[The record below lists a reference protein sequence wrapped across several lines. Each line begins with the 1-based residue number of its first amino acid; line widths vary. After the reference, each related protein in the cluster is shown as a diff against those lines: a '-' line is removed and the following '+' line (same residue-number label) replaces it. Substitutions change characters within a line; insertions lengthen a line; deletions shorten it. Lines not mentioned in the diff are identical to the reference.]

1 MNMNKIALTL
11 LTGILTALSLVSCMD
26 DELIKTGN
34 VVEGK
39 PVTVTMQVAFTQPS
53 DIVITRADNTLSDLS
68 NLIIIVYDADNT
80 TFEAMYSSNLSTEQD
95 KYHKL
100 TFNKSETI
108 EGGVLYSVSFVS
120 TSGNKKLIAIANT
133 GADDQAGRIWDLT
146 SLQNNSISFGQLKEA
161 VIKLQERLYTTI
173 DNVRPIQITSSSQM
187 LMTGWNDNI
196 TFGESGNVT
205 SGLDN
210 NKVAV
215 KLDRAMARIKFNI
228 VAKPE
233 NAKGTFTPSSYR
245 IYNIP
250 VNSYLTKTGQ
260 DKTTPTVSGG
270 TNFIHT
276 SSANIGAVSGGNYSF
291 SFYMPE
297 NIYEEIKKTNNN
309 QEEKL
314 IYVDRDKWTSSGGN
328 AGTSPG
334 SKTWTYAPQTSTFV
348 VISGT
353 YSGSTTDKDGQTTN
367 YVGNVEYTVHLGDF
381 SDTGSMGNFSIE
393 RNCSYTYNMKVLGV
407 DNIIVEAEKEGENQ
421 PGAEGE
427 IYTNTSAYNY
437 LLDAHYEQVYLEYNL
452 SAIAQNVSTS
462 LKDQTNPTDE
472 DINYAIANNLILVV
486 QSPMMTNRRVE
497 LKPYLL
503 AVENQSNKQE
513 VKTNKLQNVDYK
525 WIEFWPQV
533 EADKIAKYPG
543 VSSWSR
549 ADVKTLKNGDVYGE
563 YTSDKSCTE
572 NSKKLKD
579 VYDIIV
585 AMGNVVKNIYYKQDN
600 NNITVNA
607 YNNDGIIVTKNGDDY
622 VARFTAFVNEYY
634 YYENPST
641 GSIIGTWSEFTNK
654 DTRDMIIAMSTDVSL
669 DGNSTYSK
677 VHSYISQLS
686 IQTFYNSSQAREF
699 NAFGIETY
707 NETPLAFKFN
717 KPQISG
723 SLSDSDGRSNQLRL
737 MKATATTNNI
747 LIYDNEEEWS
757 EYLAESIN
765 NGWIKSIPTDRTQ
778 RKLDQAL
785 YKHQA
790 AYDAC
795 MSRNRDLNGD
805 GKIQDNEIRWYL
817 ASLNEYIRIG
827 IGSSAISSEARLYM
841 GDKAAMEDSKY
852 PNSYVQDGA
861 LYYTSSSDGKRVFW
875 AVEKGP
881 YGPEGR
887 YYSANSVPLRCVRAL
902 PAKSEAEGTDISS
915 ISGIVA
921 VSTYEKHDATSTTPI
936 VLEFKDRLASSLYRT
951 RIDGE
956 SMIVHNE
963 DSPANLFYEGIYVS
977 QGYLPMSYRL
987 GDIIGYEGTVSN
999 ITYSGTILNPCS
1011 EYEENGIKG
1020 WRVPNLVEFSALH
1033 AAGLITLNASC
1044 CTQFSNQNV
1053 RYGFAYATSTKN
1065 IYCPGDNKG
1074 DINGNYT
1081 IRCVRD
1087 VPEGYFNT
1095 GN

>member
-108 EGGVLYSVSFVS
+108 EGGVLYSVSFAA

-133 GADDQAGRIWDLT
+133 GADDQAGRIWDLK
-146 SLQNNSISFGQLKEA
+146 SLHDNSISFGQLKEA

-205 SGLDN
+205 SGLGDK
-210 NKVAV
+210 KVAV

-228 VAKPE
+228 VAKPDG
-233 NAKGTFTPSSYR
+233 AKGTFTPSSYR

-250 VNSYLTKTGQ
+250 VNSYLTNTDK
-260 DKTTPTVSGG
+260 KTTMITKDV

-297 NIYEEIKKTNNN
+297 NIYGEIKKTNNN
-309 QEEKL
+309 QEENL
-314 IYVDRDKWTSSGGN
+314 NYVDRDKWDSSGGN
-328 AGTSPG
+328 AGASPG

-393 RNCSYTYNMKVLGV
+393 RNCSYTYNMQVLGV
-407 DNIIVEAEKEGENQ
+407 DNIIVEAEKDDENQ

-462 LKDQTNPTDE
+462 LKDKTDPTEE
-472 DINYAIANNLILVV
+472 DINNAIANNLILVV

-497 LKPYLL
+497 LKPFLL
-503 AVENQSNKQE
+503 AVQSQNNVQK
-513 VKTNKLQNVDYK
+513 VKTKKLQNVDYK
-525 WIEFWPQV
+525 WIEFWPQA

-563 YTSDKSCTE
+563 YTSDESCTE

-707 NETPLAFKFN
+707 NETPLEFNFK
-717 KPQISG
+717 KPTTITG
-723 SLSDSDGRSNQLRL
+723 NLDDSDGRSNQLRL
-737 MKATATTNNI
+737 MGATATTNDI
-747 LIYDNEEEWS
+747 LIYDRNEMWTD
-757 EYLAESIN
+757 YITESNN
-765 NGWIKSIPTDRTQ
+765 NGWIQSIPTDRTK
-778 RKLDQAL
+778 RKLDKEL
-785 YKHQA
+785 YEHKA

-805 GKIQDNEIRWYL
+805 GMIQDNEIRWYL

-827 IGSSAISSEARLYM
+827 IGSSAISSEAQLYM
-841 GDKAAMEDSKY
+841 GDKAAMERSEY
-852 PNSYVQDGA
+852 PNSYLQDGA

-875 AVEKGP
+875 AVEKGS

-887 YYSANSVPLRCVRAL
+887 YYSGNPVPLRCVRAL
-902 PAKSEAEGTDISS
+902 PAKSDNEGTDISS

-936 VLEFKDRLASSLYRT
+936 VLEFKDRLANSLYRT
-951 RIDGE
+951 RIDGG

-977 QGYLPMSYRL
+977 KDYLPMSYRL
-987 GDIIGYEGTVSN
+987 GDIIGYEGT
-999 ITYSGTILNPCS
+999 ILNPCS
-1011 EYEENGIKG
+1011 NYEENGITG
-1020 WRVPNLVEFSALH
+1020 WRVPNLVEFSALN
-1033 AAGLITLNASC
+1033 AAGLINSNASC
-1044 CTQFSNQNV
+1044 CTQFSNQSV

-1065 IYCPGDNKG
+1065 IYCPGNEG
-1074 DINGNYT
+1074 DINSSYR

-1087 VPEGYFNT
+1087 VPEGYTFPTN
-1095 GN
+1095 

>member
-1 MNMNKIALTL
+1 MKIDKIALTL
-11 LTGILTALSLVSCMD
+11 LTGILTVLSLVGCMD

-53 DIVITRADNTLSDLS
+53 DIVVTRADNTLSDLS

-108 EGGVLYSVSFVS
+108 EGGVLYSVSFAA

-133 GADDQAGRIWDLT
+133 GADDQTGRLWNLGNLHDA
-146 SLQNNSISFGQLKEA
+146 SISFDNLKEA
-161 VIKLQERLYTTI
+161 VINLQDRLYTTT

-187 LMTGWNDNI
+187 LMTGWNDDI

-228 VAKPE
+228 VAKPK

-260 DKTTPTVSGG
+260 DKTTPTVSDG
-270 TNFIHT
+270 TNFIH
-276 SSANIGAVSGGNYSF
+276 SSSTNVGAVSGGNYSF

-297 NIYEEIKKTNNN
+297 NICEQKSITDY
-309 QEEKL
+309 Q
-314 IYVDRDKWTSSGGN
+314 DRDKWNSSGN
-328 AGTSPG
+328 TTGTSPEN
-334 SKTWTYAPQTSTFV
+334 KTWINAPQTSTFV

-353 YSGSTTDKDGQTTN
+353 YSGSTDKDGQTTN

-381 SDTGSMGNFSIE
+381 STTDSMGNFSIE
-393 RNCSYTYNMKVLGV
+393 RNCSYTYNMQVLGV
-407 DNIIVEAEKEGENQ
+407 DNIIVEAKREKEEKQ

-462 LKDQTNPTDE
+462 LKDNANPTE
-472 DINYAIANNLILVV
+472 EKINQAIADNLILVI

-497 LKPYLL
+497 LKPYK
-503 AVENQSNKQE
+503 NS
-513 VKTNKLQNVDYK
+513 TNAETTKEKALENVDYK
-525 WIEFWPQV
+525 WIEFWPQAGV
-533 EADKIAKYPG
+533 DEIAKYPG
-543 VSSWSR
+543 VSTWSR
-549 ADVKTLKNGDVYGE
+549 ANVNFLRLKNPKVYGE

-572 NSKKLKD
+572 DSKKLLD
-579 VYDIIV
+579 VYDVIV
-585 AMGNVVKNIYYKQDN
+585 AMGNVVKEIYN
-600 NNITVNA
+600 NTIAENSE
-607 YNNDGIIVTKNGDDY
+607 NNDGIIVTKNGEDY

-641 GSIIGTWSEFTNK
+641 GNIIGTWSEFTNK
-654 DTRDMIIAMSTDVSL
+654 DTRDMIIAMSTDVSQ

-686 IQTFYNSSQAREF
+686 IQTFYNSSLAKEF
-699 NAFGIETY
+699 DGFGIETY
-707 NETPLAFKFN
+707 NETPLEFKFN
-717 KPQISG
+717 KPTTITG
-723 SLSDSDGRSNQLRL
+723 NLDDSDGRSNQLRL
-737 MKATATTNNI
+737 MGASTINNSV
-747 LIYDNEEEWS
+747 LTYNES
-757 EYLAESIN
+757 EAWDKYINPESN
-765 NGWIKSIPTDRTQ
+765 NGWTKSIPTDRTQ
-778 RKLDQAL
+778 RKLDKEL
-785 YKHQA
+785 YVHKA

-817 ASLNEYIRIG
+817 ASLNEYIRVAIG
-827 IGSSAISSEARLYM
+827 ATAISNEAQLYM
-841 GDKAAMEDSKY
+841 GDKSMMTHTDYPDKY
-852 PNSYVQDGA
+852 VGEGA
-861 LYYTSSSDGKRVFW
+861 LYYTSSNNDKRVFW
-875 AVEKGP
+875 AVEKGS
-881 YGPEGR
+881 YGPEDN
-887 YYSANSVPLRCVRAL
+887 YYKATSIPLRCIRAL
-902 PAKSEAEGTDISS
+902 PSNSTDTDISS
-915 ISGIVA
+915 ISGVVA
-921 VSTYEKHDATSTTPI
+921 VSTFKEHPATDNYPL
-936 VLEFKDRLASSLYRT
+936 VLEFKDRLTSSLYRN
-951 RIDGE
+951 RIDGG
-956 SMIVHNE
+956 MITHNE
-963 DSPANLFYEGIYVS
+963 DDPTNSFYDGIFVAEKN
-977 QGYLPMSYRL
+977 LPMTYGLSQ
-987 GDIIGYEGTVSN
+987 IIGYEGTVSN
-999 ITYSGTILNPCS
+999 ITYTGTIINPCS
-1011 EYEENGIKG
+1011 SYEEKGLTG
-1020 WRVPNLVEFSALH
+1020 WRVPNLVELSA
-1033 AAGLITLNASC
+1033 LNASSINLSQNTC
-1044 CTQFSNQNV
+1044 CTQFSNQAV
-1053 RYGFAYATSTKN
+1053 RYGFTYTN
-1065 IYCPGDNKG
+1065 RMMCPGNYKN
-1074 DINGNYT
+1074 DISNSYN

-1087 VPEGYFNT
+1087 VPEGFFDSNP
-1095 GN
+1095 

>member
-53 DIVITRADNTLSDLS
+53 DIVVTRADDNTLSDLS
-68 NLIIIVYDADNT
+68 NLIIIVYKQEST
-80 TFEAMYSSNLSTEQD
+80 GKTSLECMYSSNLTNESP
-95 KYHKL
+95 KYKKL

-108 EGGVLYSVSFVS
+108 EGGVLYSVSFAA

-146 SLQNNSISFGQLKEA
+146 SLYNNSTSFDNLKEA
-161 VIKLQERLYTTI
+161 VIKLQDRLYTTT

-187 LMTGWNDNI
+187 LMTGLNENI
-196 TFGESGNVT
+196 SFDTSGNVVD
-205 SGLDN
+205 LDK

-228 VAKPE
+228 VAKPDG
-233 NAKGTFTPSSYR
+233 AKGTFTPSSYR

-250 VNSYLTKTGQ
+250 VNSYLTNTEKKQ
-260 DKTTPTVSGG
+260 TTMITEEE

-297 NIYEEIKKTNNN
+297 NIYALKNITNY
-309 QEEKL
+309 Q
-314 IYVDRDKWTSSGGN
+314 DRDKWDPFEDQT
-328 AGTSPG
+328 GTSPEN
-334 SKTWTYAPQTSTFV
+334 KTWTYAPPTSTFV

-353 YSGSTTDKDGQTTN
+353 YSGSTTDENTGQTTN

-381 SDTGSMGNFSIE
+381 SDTESMGNFSIE
-393 RNCSYTYNMKVLGV
+393 RNCSYTYNMQVLGV
-407 DNIIVEAEKEGENQ
+407 DNIIVEVEKKDEEPQ

-452 SAIAQNVSTS
+452 STIAQNVSTS
-462 LKDQTNPTDE
+462 LKDKTDPTDE
-472 DINYAIANNLILVV
+472 EINKAIANNLILVV
-486 QSPMMTNRRVE
+486 QSPMMRNRRVE

-503 AVENQSNKQE
+503 AVENQSTPQDA
-513 VKTNKLQNVDYK
+513 KTNALQNVDYK
-525 WIEFWPQV
+525 WIEFWPQID
-533 EADKIAKYPG
+533 ADKIATYPG

-549 ADVKTLKNGDVYGE
+549 ANITTLKNPNVYGE
-563 YTSDKSCTE
+563 YPSNESCTE

-585 AMGNVVKNIYYKQDN
+585 AMGNVVKKIYQED
-600 NNITVNA
+600 NNITGD
-607 YNNDGIIVTKNGDDY
+607 NDGIIVTKNGDDY

-641 GSIIGTWSEFTNK
+641 NKIINTWSEFTNK

-747 LIYDNEEEWS
+747 LIYNIEEEWS

-861 LYYTSSSDGKRVFW
+861 LYYTSSSDDKRVFW

-921 VSTYEKHDATSTTPI
+921 VSTYEKHDVTSTTPI

-951 RIDGE
+951 RIDGG

-977 QGYLPMSYRL
+977 QSYLPMSYRL

-1087 VPEGYFNT
+1087 VPEGYTFPTN
-1095 GN
+1095 

>member
-39 PVTVTMQVAFTQPS
+39 PVTVTMQLAFTQPS
-53 DIVITRADNTLSDLS
+53 DIVVTRADDNTLSDLS
-68 NLIIIVYDADNT
+68 NLIIIVYKQEST
-80 TFEAMYSSNLSTEQD
+80 GTSFECMYSSNLTNENSNY
-95 KYHKL
+95 KKL

-108 EGGVLYSVSFVS
+108 EGGVLYSVSFAA
-120 TSGNKKLIAIANT
+120 TSGKKKLIAIANT

-146 SLQNNSISFGQLKEA
+146 SLQGNSMSFDQLKEA
-161 VIKLQERLYTTI
+161 VIKLQDRLYTTT

-187 LMTGWNDNI
+187 LMTGWNDDI

-260 DKTTPTVSGG
+260 DKTTPTVSDG

-297 NIYEEIKKTNNN
+297 NIYGEIKKTNNN
-309 QEEKL
+309 QEENL
-314 IYVDRDKWTSSGGN
+314 NYVDRDKWDSSGGN
-328 AGTSPG
+328 AGASPEN
-334 SKTWTYAPQTSTFV
+334 KKWTYAPPKSTFV
-348 VISGT
+348 VINGT
-353 YSGSTTDKDGQTTN
+353 YSGSITDENTGQTTN

-381 SDTGSMGNFSIE
+381 SDTESMGNFSIE

-407 DNIIVEAEKEGENQ
+407 DNIIVEVEKKDEEPQ

-427 IYTNTSAYNY
+427 IYTNTSAYNF

-452 SAIAQNVSTS
+452 SAIAENVKAS
-462 LKDQTNPTDE
+462 LEDQTTPTAVE
-472 DINYAIANNLILVV
+472 INQAIADNLILVI
-486 QSPMMTNRRVE
+486 QSPMMKPKRVE
-497 LKPYLL
+497 LRPYEL
-503 AVENQSNKQE
+503 AMKNS
-513 VKTNKLQNVDYK
+513 TNAETTKEKALENVDYK
-525 WIEFWPQV
+525 WIEFWPQA

-543 VSSWSR
+543 VSTWSR
-549 ADVKTLKNGDVYGE
+549 ANVNSLSLKNPNVYGE
-563 YTSDKSCTE
+563 YTSDESCTE
-572 NSKKLKD
+572 DSKKLLD
-579 VYDIIV
+579 VYDVIV
-585 AMGNVVKNIYYKQDN
+585 AMGNVVKEIYNKT
-600 NNITVNA
+600 ITENSE
-607 YNNDGIIVTKNGDDY
+607 NNDGIIVTQNNNKDY
-622 VARFTAFVNEYY
+622 LARFTAFVNEYY

-641 GSIIGTWSEFTNK
+641 SSIIGTWSEFTNK

-686 IQTFYNSSQAREF
+686 IQTFYNSSQAKEF

-707 NETPLAFKFN
+707 NETPLKFKFN
-717 KPQISG
+717 KPTITG
-723 SLSDSDGRSNQLRL
+723 NLDDSDGRSNQLRL
-737 MKATATTNNI
+737 MGASTINNSV
-747 LIYDNEEEWS
+747 LTYNES
-757 EYLAESIN
+757 EDWDTYIDPKSN
-765 NGWIKSIPTDRTQ
+765 NGWTKSIPTDRTQ
-778 RKLDQAL
+778 RKLDQEL
-785 YKHQA
+785 YAHQA

-827 IGSSAISSEARLYM
+827 IGSSAISSEAWLYM
-841 GDKAAMEDSKY
+841 GDKAAMERSNY

-875 AVEKGP
+875 AVEKGS

-902 PAKSEAEGTDISS
+902 PAKSEGTDISS

-936 VLEFKDRLASSLYRT
+936 VLEFKDRLANSLYRT
-951 RIDGE
+951 RIDGGF
-956 SMIVHNE
+956 MIVHNE

-977 QGYLPMSYRL
+977 KDYLPMSYRL
-987 GDIIGYEGTVSN
+987 GDIIGYEGT
-999 ITYSGTILNPCS
+999 ILNPCS
-1011 EYEENGIKG
+1011 NYEENGITG
-1020 WRVPNLVEFSALH
+1020 WRVPNLVEFSALN
-1033 AAGLITLNASC
+1033 AAGLINSNASC
-1044 CTQFSNQNV
+1044 CTQFSNQSV

-1065 IYCPGDNKG
+1065 IYCPGNEG
-1074 DINGNYT
+1074 DINSSYR

-1087 VPEGYFNT
+1087 VPEGYTFPTN
-1095 GN
+1095 

>member
-11 LTGILTALSLVSCMD
+11 LTGILTALSLVSCTD

-80 TFEAMYSSNLSTEQD
+80 TFEAMYSSNLSTQD
-95 KYHKL
+95 KYRKL

-108 EGGVLYSVSFVS
+108 KGGVLYSVSFEA
-120 TSGNKKLIAIANT
+120 TTGNKKLIAIANT
-133 GADDQAGRIWDLT
+133 GADDQAGRIWNLANLEVNST
-146 SLQNNSISFGQLKEA
+146 SFDNLKKA
-161 VIKLQERLYTTI
+161 VIKLQDRLYTTT

-187 LMTGWNDNI
+187 LMTGWNENI
-196 TFGESGNVT
+196 TFDNSGNVT

-215 KLDRAMARIKFNI
+215 KLNRAMARIKFNI
-228 VAKPE
+228 VAKPDGAE
-233 NAKGTFTPSSYR
+233 GTFTPSSYR

-250 VNSYLTKTGQ
+250 VNSYLTNTEKE
-260 DKTTPTVSGG
+260 TTSTIADEAK
-270 TNFIHT
+270 FIHT

-297 NIYEEIKKTNNN
+297 NINEQKKVTDY
-309 QEEKL
+309 Q
-314 IYVDRDKWTSSGGN
+314 DRDKWNSSGN
-328 AGTSPG
+328 TTGTSPEN
-334 SKTWTYAPQTSTFV
+334 KTWINAPQTSTFV

-381 SDTGSMGNFSIE
+381 SNTESMGNFSIE
-393 RNCSYTYNMKVLGV
+393 RNCSYTYNMQVLGV

-452 SAIAQNVSTS
+452 SAIADNVKAS
-462 LKDQTNPTDE
+462 LEDQTDPTDVGI
-472 DINYAIANNLILVV
+472 INQAIADNLILVI
-486 QSPMMTNRRVE
+486 QSPMMTDRRVE
-497 LKPYLL
+497 LKPYQS
-503 AVENQSNKQE
+503 AVQSQNDTQDA
-513 VKTNKLQNVDYK
+513 KTKALQNVDYK
-525 WIEFWPQV
+525 WIEFWPQE

-549 ADVKTLKNGDVYGE
+549 ADVTTLKNPNVYGE
-563 YTSDKSCTE
+563 YLSGESCTE
-572 NSKKLKD
+572 KSEKLLD
-579 VYDIIV
+579 VYDVIV
-585 AMGNVVKNIYYKQDN
+585 AMGNVVKKIYN
-600 NNITVNA
+600 NTITENSE
-607 YNNDGIIVTKNGDDY
+607 NNDGIIVTKKGEDY

-641 GSIIGTWSEFTNK
+641 GNIIGTWSDFTNK
-654 DTRDMIIAMSTDVSL
+654 DTRDMIIAMSTDVSP

-707 NETPLAFKFN
+707 NETPLVFNFK
-717 KPQISG
+717 KPTTITG
-723 SLSDSDGRSNQLRL
+723 NLDDSDGRSNQLRL
-737 MKATATTNNI
+737 MGANATTTNNI
-747 LIYDNEEEWS
+747 LIYDNEEKWS
-757 EYLAESIN
+757 EYLVESIN
-765 NGWIKSIPTDRTQ
+765 NGWTKSIPTDRTQ
-778 RKLDQAL
+778 RKLDEEL
-785 YKHQA
+785 YAHQA

-827 IGSSAISSEARLYM
+827 IGSSAISNEAQLYM
-841 GDKAAMEDSKY
+841 GDKAAMERSNY
-852 PNSYVQDGA
+852 PNSYLQDGA

-875 AVEKGP
+875 AVEKGS

-887 YYSANSVPLRCVRAL
+887 YYSGNPVPLRCVRAL

-921 VSTYEKHDATSTTPI
+921 VSTYEKHNATENTPI
-936 VLEFKDRLASSLYRT
+936 VLEFKDRLANSLYRT
-951 RIDGE
+951 RIDGG
-956 SMIVHNE
+956 SMTVHNE

-977 QGYLPMSYRL
+977 KDYLPMSYRL
-987 GDIIGYEGTVSN
+987 GDIIGYEGTESN

-1011 EYEENGIKG
+1011 EYEENGITG
-1020 WRVPNLVEFSALH
+1020 WRVPNLVEFSALN
-1033 AAGLITLNASC
+1033 AAGLINSNASC
-1044 CTQFSNQNV
+1044 CTQFSNQSV

-1065 IYCPGDNKG
+1065 IYCPDKVG
-1074 DINGNYT
+1074 DINSSYR

-1087 VPEGYFNT
+1087 VSEDYTFPTN
-1095 GN
+1095 

>member
-26 DELIKTGN
+26 DEMIKTGN

-39 PVTVTMQVAFTQPS
+39 PVTVTMQLAFTQPS
-53 DIVITRADNTLSDLS
+53 DIVVTRADDNTLSDLS
-68 NLIIIVYDADNT
+68 NLIIIVYKQEST
-80 TFEAMYSSNLSTEQD
+80 GSTSFECMYSSNLTNESP
-95 KYHKL
+95 KYKKL

-108 EGGVLYSVSFVS
+108 EGGVLYSVSFAA

-146 SLQNNSISFGQLKEA
+146 SLEENSTSFDNLKKA
-161 VIKLQERLYTTI
+161 VIKLQDRLYTTT

-233 NAKGTFTPSSYR
+233 KAKGTFTPSSYR

-309 QEEKL
+309 QEENL

-328 AGTSPG
+328 AGTSPEN
-334 SKTWTYAPQTSTFV
+334 KTWTYAPPTSTFV

-353 YSGSTTDKDGQTTN
+353 YSGSTTDAKTGQTTN

-381 SDTGSMGNFSIE
+381 SDTESMGNFSIE
-393 RNCSYTYNMKVLGV
+393 RNCSYTYNMQVLGV
-407 DNIIVEAEKEGENQ
+407 DNIIVEVEKKEEPQ

-462 LKDQTNPTDE
+462 LKDKTDPTEE
-472 DINYAIANNLILVV
+472 DINNAIANNLILVV

-497 LKPYLL
+497 LKPFLL
-503 AVENQSNKQE
+503 AVQSQNIVQE
-513 VKTNKLQNVDYK
+513 VKTKKLQNVDYK
-525 WIEFWPQV
+525 WIEFWPQA

-563 YTSDKSCTE
+563 YTSDESCTE

-585 AMGNVVKNIYYKQDN
+585 AMGNVVRKIYQKDN
-600 NNITVNA
+600 DITGD
-607 YNNDGIIVTKNGDDY
+607 NDGIIVTKNGDDY

-641 GSIIGTWSEFTNK
+641 NQIINTWSEFTNK

-737 MKATATTNNI
+737 MGANEINNNV
-747 LIYDNEEEWS
+747 LTYDKS
-757 EYLAESIN
+757 EDWGNYINPESN
-765 NGWIKSIPTDRTQ
+765 NGWTKSIPTDRTQ
-778 RKLDQAL
+778 RKLDKEL
-785 YKHQA
+785 YEHQA

-881 YGPEGR
+881 YGPEGGS
-887 YYSANSVPLRCVRAL
+887 YSANSVPLRCVRAL

-951 RIDGE
+951 RIDGG

-1033 AAGLITLNASC
+1033 AAGLITSNASC

-1087 VPEGYFNT
+1087 VPEGYTFPTN
-1095 GN
+1095 

>member
-68 NLIIIVYDADNT
+68 NLIIIVYDDNT

-297 NIYEEIKKTNNN
+297 NIYGEIKKTNNN
-309 QEEKL
+309 QEENL
-314 IYVDRDKWTSSGGN
+314 NYVDRDKWDSSGGN
-328 AGTSPG
+328 AGASPEN
-334 SKTWTYAPQTSTFV
+334 KKWTYAPPKSTFV
-348 VISGT
+348 VINGT
-353 YSGSTTDKDGQTTN
+353 YSGSITDENTGQTTN

-381 SDTGSMGNFSIE
+381 SDTESMGNFSIE

-407 DNIIVEAEKEGENQ
+407 DNIIVEVEKKDEEPQ

-462 LKDQTNPTDE
+462 LKDNANPTE
-472 DINYAIANNLILVV
+472 EEINNAIANNLILVV

-497 LKPYLL
+497 LKPYQS
-503 AVENQSNKQE
+503 AVKNQSKPQE
-513 VKTNKLQNVDYK
+513 AKTEALENVDYK
-525 WIEFWPQV
+525 WIEFWPQAK
-533 EADKIAKYPG
+533 ADKIAKYPG

-549 ADVKTLKNGDVYGE
+549 ADVKTLKNPNVYGE
-563 YTSDKSCTE
+563 YLSGESCTE
-572 NSKKLKD
+572 KSEKLLD
-579 VYDIIV
+579 VYDVIV
-585 AMGNVVKNIYYKQDN
+585 AMGNVVKKIYQQDN
-600 NNITVNA
+600 ITIDSNND
-607 YNNDGIIVTKNGDDY
+607 DGIIVTKNGDDY

-641 GSIIGTWSEFTNK
+641 NKIINTWSEFTNK

-707 NETPLAFKFN
+707 NETPLEFNFK
-717 KPQISG
+717 KPTTITG
-723 SLSDSDGRSNQLRL
+723 NLDDSDGRSNQLRL
-737 MKATATTNNI
+737 MGATATTNDI
-747 LIYDNEEEWS
+747 LIYDRNEMWTD
-757 EYLAESIN
+757 YITESNN
-765 NGWIKSIPTDRTQ
+765 NGWTKSIPTDRTQ
-778 RKLDQAL
+778 RKLDQGL
-785 YKHQA
+785 YQHQA

-827 IGSSAISSEARLYM
+827 IGSSAISSEAWLYM
-841 GDKAAMEDSKY
+841 GDKAAMERSNY

-977 QGYLPMSYRL
+977 KDYLPMSYRL
-987 GDIIGYEGTVSN
+987 GDIIGYEGT
-999 ITYSGTILNPCS
+999 ILNPCS
-1011 EYEENGIKG
+1011 NYEENGITG
-1020 WRVPNLVEFSALH
+1020 WRVPNLVEFSALN
-1033 AAGLITLNASC
+1033 AAGLINSNASC
-1044 CTQFSNQNV
+1044 CTQFSNQSV

-1065 IYCPGDNKG
+1065 IYCPGNEG
-1074 DINGNYT
+1074 DINSSYR

-1087 VPEGYFNT
+1087 VPEGYTFPTN
-1095 GN
+1095 

>member
-26 DELIKTGN
+26 DEMIKTGN

-39 PVTVTMQVAFTQPS
+39 PVTVTMQLAFTQPS
-53 DIVITRADNTLSDLS
+53 DIVVTRADDNTLSDLS
-68 NLIIIVYDADNT
+68 NLIIIVYKQEST
-80 TFEAMYSSNLSTEQD
+80 GSTSFECMYSSNLTNESP
-95 KYHKL
+95 KYKKL

-108 EGGVLYSVSFVS
+108 EGGVLYSVSFAA

-146 SLQNNSISFGQLKEA
+146 SLEENSTSFDNLKKA
-161 VIKLQERLYTTI
+161 VIKLQDRLYTTT

-250 VNSYLTKTGQ
+250 VNSYLTKTEQ
-260 DKTTPTVSGG
+260 DKTTPTVSSG

-297 NIYEEIKKTNNN
+297 NIYEEIKKNNEQDEN
-309 QEEKL
+309 LK
-314 IYVDRDKWTSSGGN
+314 YVDRDKWDSSEN
-328 AGTSPG
+328 PTGTSPEN
-334 SKTWTYAPQTSTFV
+334 KTWTYAPPTSTFV

-353 YSGSTTDKDGQTTN
+353 YSGSTTDAKTGQTTN

-381 SDTGSMGNFSIE
+381 SDTESMGNFSIE
-393 RNCSYTYNMKVLGV
+393 RNCSYTYNMQVLGV
-407 DNIIVEAEKEGENQ
+407 DNIIVEVEKKEEPQ

-462 LKDQTNPTDE
+462 LKDKTDPTEE
-472 DINYAIANNLILVV
+472 DINNAIANNLILVV

-497 LKPYLL
+497 LKPFLL
-503 AVENQSNKQE
+503 AVQSQNNVQK
-513 VKTNKLQNVDYK
+513 VKTKKLQNVDYK
-525 WIEFWPQV
+525 WIEFWPQA

-563 YTSDKSCTE
+563 YTSDESCTE

-641 GSIIGTWSEFTNK
+641 NQIINTWSDFTNK
-654 DTRDMIIAMSTDVSL
+654 DTRDMIIAMSTDVSQ

-686 IQTFYNSSQAREF
+686 IQTFYNSSQAKEF

-707 NETPLAFKFN
+707 NETPLAFNFKR
-717 KPQISG
+717 PQISG

-737 MKATATTNNI
+737 MGASRINNNV
-747 LIYDNEEEWS
+747 LTYDRSEDWNIYINP
-757 EYLAESIN
+757 ESN
-765 NGWIKSIPTDRTQ
+765 NGWTKSIPTDRTQ
-778 RKLDQAL
+778 RKLDQGL
-785 YKHQA
+785 YQHQA

-805 GKIQDNEIRWYL
+805 GNIQDNEIRWYL

-827 IGSSAISSEARLYM
+827 IGSSAISNEARLYM
-841 GDKAAMEDSKY
+841 GDKAAMERSKY

-875 AVEKGP
+875 AVEKGS
-881 YGPEGR
+881 YGPEGS
-887 YYSANSVPLRCVRAL
+887 YYKANSVPLRCVRAL

-936 VLEFKDRLASSLYRT
+936 VLEFKDRLANSLYRT
-951 RIDGE
+951 RIDGG

-963 DSPANLFYEGIYVS
+963 DSPTNLFYEGIYVS
-977 QGYLPMSYRL
+977 SGYLPMSYRL
-987 GDIIGYEGTVSN
+987 GDIIGYEGT
-999 ITYSGTILNPCS
+999 IMNPCS
-1011 EYEENGIKG
+1011 KYEENGITG

-1033 AAGLITLNASC
+1033 AAGLITSNASC
-1044 CTQFSNQNV
+1044 CTQFSNQSV

-1065 IYCPGDNKG
+1065 IYCPGKEG
-1074 DINGNYT
+1074 DINSSYK

-1087 VPEGYFNT
+1087 VPEGYFNN

>member
-297 NIYEEIKKTNNN
+297 NIYGEIKKTKNN
-309 QEEKL
+309 QEENL
-314 IYVDRDKWTSSGGN
+314 NYVDRDKWDSSEGN
-328 AGTSPG
+328 AGASPEN
-334 SKTWTYAPQTSTFV
+334 KKWTYAPQTSTFV

-381 SDTGSMGNFSIE
+381 SDTRSMGNFSIE

-452 SAIAQNVSTS
+452 SAIAQNVFTS
-462 LKDQTNPTDE
+462 LKDKTDPIDE
-472 DINYAIANNLILVV
+472 EINKAIANNLILVV
-486 QSPMMTNRRVE
+486 QSPMMRNRRVE

-503 AVENQSNKQE
+503 AVKNQSTPQDA
-513 VKTNKLQNVDYK
+513 KTNALQNVDYK
-525 WIEFWPQV
+525 WIEFWPQA
-533 EADKIAKYPG
+533 EANKIAPYPG

-549 ADVKTLKNGDVYGE
+549 ADVTTLGLINKDVYGE
-563 YTSDKSCTE
+563 YSSGKSCT
-572 NSKKLKD
+572 KKSEKLLD
-579 VYDIIV
+579 VYDVIV
-585 AMGNVVKNIYYKQDN
+585 AMGNVVRKIIYQQDN
-600 NNITVNA
+600 NITIDS
-607 YNNDGIIVTKNGDDY
+607 NNDDGIIVTQNDNNDY

-641 GSIIGTWSEFTNK
+641 NKIINTWSEFTNK

-707 NETPLAFKFN
+707 NETPLAFEFN

-723 SLSDSDGRSNQLRL
+723 NLDDSDGRSNQLRL
-737 MKATATTNNI
+737 MGASRINNSV
-747 LIYDNEEEWS
+747 LTYDRSEDWNIYINP
-757 EYLAESIN
+757 ESN
-765 NGWIKSIPTDRTQ
+765 NGWTKSIPTDRTQ
-778 RKLDQAL
+778 RKLDQGL
-785 YKHQA
+785 YQHQA

-827 IGSSAISSEARLYM
+827 IGSSAISSEAWLYM

-881 YGPEGR
+881 YGPEGGS
-887 YYSANSVPLRCVRAL
+887 YSANSVPLRCVRAL

-951 RIDGE
+951 RIDGG

-977 QGYLPMSYRL
+977 QGYLRMSYRL
-987 GDIIGYEGTVSN
+987 GDIIGYE
-999 ITYSGTILNPCS
+999 GTILNPCS

-1033 AAGLITLNASC
+1033 AAGLITSNASC

-1087 VPEGYFNT
+1087 VPEGYTFPTN
-1095 GN
+1095 

>member
-1 MNMNKIALTL
+1 MKIDKIALTL
-11 LTGILTALSLVSCMD
+11 LTGILTVLSLVGCMD

-53 DIVITRADNTLSDLS
+53 DIVVTRADNTLSDLS
-68 NLIIIVYDADNT
+68 NLIIIVYRTDGT
-80 TFEAMYSSNLSTEQD
+80 EFEAMYSSNLSTEQD

-108 EGGVLYSVSFVS
+108 EGGVLYSVSFAA
-120 TSGNKKLIAIANT
+120 TSGTKKLIAIANT
-133 GADDQAGRIWDLT
+133 GADDQTGRLWNLGN
-146 SLQNNSISFGQLKEA
+146 LQDASISFDDLKEA
-161 VIKLQERLYTTI
+161 VINLQDRLYTTT

-187 LMTGWNDNI
+187 LMTGWNDDI
-196 TFGESGNVT
+196 TFEESGNVT

-270 TNFIHT
+270 TNFIH
-276 SSANIGAVSGGNYSF
+276 SSSTNVGAVSGGNYSF

-297 NIYEEIKKTNNN
+297 NICKQKDITDY
-309 QEEKL
+309 Q
-314 IYVDRDKWTSSGGN
+314 DRDKWNSSGN
-328 AGTSPG
+328 TTGTSPEN
-334 SKTWTYAPQTSTFV
+334 KTWINAPQTSTFV

-381 SDTGSMGNFSIE
+381 SDDETGSMGNFSIE
-393 RNCSYTYNMKVLGV
+393 RNCSYTYKMKVLGV
-407 DNIIVEAEKEGENQ
+407 DNIIVEAEKDDEKQ

-462 LKDQTNPTDE
+462 LKDNANPTE
-472 DINYAIANNLILVV
+472 EEINQAIADNLILVI

-497 LKPYLL
+497 LKPYEL
-503 AVENQSNKQE
+503 AMKNS
-513 VKTNKLQNVDYK
+513 TNAETTKEMALENVDYK
-525 WIEFWPQV
+525 WIEFWPQA

-549 ADVKTLKNGDVYGE
+549 ADVKTLKNPNVYGE
-563 YTSDKSCTE
+563 YLSGESCTKE
-572 NSKKLKD
+572 SEKLLD
-579 VYDIIV
+579 VYDVIV
-585 AMGNVVKNIYYKQDN
+585 AMGNVVKEIYN
-600 NNITVNA
+600 NNTITINSE
-607 YNNDGIIVTKNGDDY
+607 NNDGIIVTQNDNGDY

-641 GSIIGTWSEFTNK
+641 GNIIRTWSDFTNK

-686 IQTFYNSSQAREF
+686 IQTFYNSSQAKEF

-707 NETPLAFKFN
+707 NETPLKFKFKRPTTITGN
-717 KPQISG
+717 
-723 SLSDSDGRSNQLRL
+723 LDDSDGRSNQLRL
-737 MKATATTNNI
+737 MGATATNNNNI
-747 LIYDNEEEWS
+747 LIYDNEERWS

-778 RKLDQAL
+778 RKLDQGL
-785 YKHQA
+785 YVHQA

-817 ASLNEYIRIG
+817 ASLNEYIRVAIG
-827 IGSSAISSEARLYM
+827 ATAISNEARLYM
-841 GDKAAMEDSKY
+841 GDKSVMTHKDYPDKY
-852 PNSYVQDGA
+852 VGEGA
-861 LYYTSSSDGKRVFW
+861 LYYTSSNNDKRVFW
-875 AVEKGP
+875 AVEKGS
-881 YGPEGR
+881 YGPEDN
-887 YYSANSVPLRCVRAL
+887 YYKATSIPLRCIRAL
-902 PAKSEAEGTDISS
+902 PSNSTDTDISS
-915 ISGIVA
+915 ISGVVA
-921 VSTYEKHDATSTTPI
+921 VSTFKEHPATDNYPL
-936 VLEFKDRLASSLYRT
+936 VLEFKDRLTSSLYRN
-951 RIDGE
+951 RIDGG
-956 SMIVHNE
+956 MITHNE
-963 DSPANLFYEGIYVS
+963 DDPTNSFYDGIFVAEKN
-977 QGYLPMSYRL
+977 LPMTYGLSQ
-987 GDIIGYEGTVSN
+987 IIGYEGTVSN
-999 ITYSGTILNPCS
+999 ITYTGTIINPCS
-1011 EYEENGIKG
+1011 SYEEKGLTG
-1020 WRVPNLVEFSALH
+1020 WRVPNLVELSA
-1033 AAGLITLNASC
+1033 LNASSINLSQNTC
-1044 CTQFSNQNV
+1044 CTQFSNQAV
-1053 RYGFAYATSTKN
+1053 RYGFTYTN
-1065 IYCPGDNKG
+1065 RMMCPGNYKN
-1074 DINGNYT
+1074 DISNSYN

-1087 VPEGYFNT
+1087 VPEGFFDSNP
-1095 GN
+1095 

>member
-11 LTGILTALSLVSCMD
+11 LTGILTALSLVSCTD

-68 NLIIIVYDADNT
+68 NLIIIVYNANNN
-80 TFEAMYSSNLSTEQD
+80 TFEAMYSSNLPTGQENY
-95 KYHKL
+95 KKL

-108 EGGVLYSVSFVS
+108 EGGVLYSVSFAA

-146 SLQNNSISFGQLKEA
+146 SLKGNSMSFDQLKEA
-161 VIKLQERLYTTI
+161 VIKLQDRLYTTT

-187 LMTGWNDNI
+187 LMTGWNDDI

-215 KLDRAMARIKFNI
+215 KLNRAMARIKFNI

-250 VNSYLTKTGQ
+250 VNSYLTNTEK
-260 DKTTPTVSGG
+260 KTTSTIVDEAK
-270 TNFIHT
+270 FIHT

-297 NIYEEIKKTNNN
+297 NIYGEIKKTNNN
-309 QEEKL
+309 QEENL
-314 IYVDRDKWTSSGGN
+314 NYVDRDKWDSSEGN
-328 AGTSPG
+328 AGASPEN
-334 SKTWTYAPQTSTFV
+334 KKWTYAPQTSTFV

-353 YSGSTTDKDGQTTN
+353 YSGSTTDNGQTTN

-381 SDTGSMGNFSIE
+381 SNPESMGNFSIE
-393 RNCSYTYNMKVLGV
+393 RNCSYTYNMQVLGV
-407 DNIIVEAEKEGENQ
+407 DNIIVEAEKDDENQ

-462 LKDQTNPTDE
+462 LKDKTEPTE
-472 DINYAIANNLILVV
+472 EEINNAIANNLILVV
-486 QSPMMTNRRVE
+486 QSPMMKNRRVE
-497 LKPYLL
+497 LKPYQS
-503 AVENQSNKQE
+503 AVQSQNNTQDA
-513 VKTNKLQNVDYK
+513 KTNALKNVDYK
-525 WIEFWPQV
+525 WIEFWPQAK
-533 EADKIAKYPG
+533 ADKIAKYPG

-549 ADVKTLKNGDVYGE
+549 ANVTTLGLKNKDVYGE
-563 YTSDKSCTE
+563 YTSDESCTE

-585 AMGNVVKNIYYKQDN
+585 AMGNVVKEIYN
-600 NNITVNA
+600 NTITENSE
-607 YNNDGIIVTKNGDDY
+607 NNDGIIVTKNDNKDY

-641 GSIIGTWSEFTNK
+641 GNIIRTWSEFTNK
-654 DTRDMIIAMSTDVSL
+654 DTRDMIIAMSTDVSQ

-686 IQTFYNSSQAREF
+686 IQTFYNSSLAKEF
-699 NAFGIETY
+699 DGFGIETY

-717 KPQISG
+717 KPTTITG
-723 SLSDSDGRSNQLRL
+723 NLDDSDGRSNQLRL
-737 MKATATTNNI
+737 MGASTINNSV
-747 LIYDNEEEWS
+747 LTYNES
-757 EYLAESIN
+757 EAWDKYINPESN
-765 NGWIKSIPTDRTQ
+765 NGWTKSIPTDRTQ
-778 RKLDQAL
+778 RKLDKEL
-785 YKHQA
+785 YVHQA

-817 ASLNEYIRIG
+817 ASLNEYIRVAIG
-827 IGSSAISSEARLYM
+827 ATAISNEAQLYM
-841 GDKAAMEDSKY
+841 GDKSMMTHTDYPDKY
-852 PNSYVQDGA
+852 VGEGA
-861 LYYTSSSDGKRVFW
+861 LYYTSSNNDKRVFW
-875 AVEKGP
+875 AVEKGS
-881 YGPEGR
+881 YGPEDN
-887 YYSANSVPLRCVRAL
+887 YYKATSIPLRCIRAL
-902 PAKSEAEGTDISS
+902 PSNSTDTDISS
-915 ISGIVA
+915 ISGVVA
-921 VSTYEKHDATSTTPI
+921 VSTFKEHPATDNYPL
-936 VLEFKDRLASSLYRT
+936 VLEFKDRLTSSLYRN
-951 RIDGE
+951 RIDGG
-956 SMIVHNE
+956 MITHNE
-963 DSPANLFYEGIYVS
+963 DDPTNSFYDGIFVAEKN
-977 QGYLPMSYRL
+977 LPMTYGLSQ
-987 GDIIGYEGTVSN
+987 IIGYEGTVSN
-999 ITYSGTILNPCS
+999 ITYTGTIINPCS
-1011 EYEENGIKG
+1011 SYEEKGLTG
-1020 WRVPNLVEFSALH
+1020 WRVPNLVELSA
-1033 AAGLITLNASC
+1033 LNASSINLSQNTC
-1044 CTQFSNQNV
+1044 CTQFSNQAV
-1053 RYGFAYATSTKN
+1053 RYGFTYTN
-1065 IYCPGDNKG
+1065 RMMCPGNNKN
-1074 DINGNYT
+1074 DISNSYN

-1087 VPEGYFNT
+1087 VPEGFFDSNP
-1095 GN
+1095 

>member
-26 DELIKTGN
+26 DEMIKTGN

-39 PVTVTMQVAFTQPS
+39 PVTVTMQLAFTQPS
-53 DIVITRADNTLSDLS
+53 DIVVTRADDNTLSDLS
-68 NLIIIVYDADNT
+68 NLIIIVYKQEST
-80 TFEAMYSSNLSTEQD
+80 GSTSFECMYSSNLTNESPNY
-95 KYHKL
+95 KKL

-108 EGGVLYSVSFVS
+108 EGGVLYSVSFAA

-146 SLQNNSISFGQLKEA
+146 SLKGNSTSFDNLKEA
-161 VIKLQERLYTTI
+161 IIKLQDRLYTTP

-187 LMTGWNDNI
+187 LMTGLNENI

-250 VNSYLTKTGQ
+250 VNSYLTKTEQ
-260 DKTTPTVSGG
+260 DKTTPTVSSG

-297 NIYEEIKKTNNN
+297 NINALKNITNY
-309 QEEKL
+309 Q
-314 IYVDRDKWTSSGGN
+314 DRDKWGPSEDQT
-328 AGTSPG
+328 GTSPEN
-334 SKTWTYAPQTSTFV
+334 KTWTYAPPTSTFV

-353 YSGSTTDKDGQTTN
+353 YSGSTTDAKTGQTTN

-381 SDTGSMGNFSIE
+381 SDTRSMGNFSIE
-393 RNCSYTYNMKVLGV
+393 RNCSYTYNMQVLGV
-407 DNIIVEAEKEGENQ
+407 DNIIVEVEKKDEEPQ

-452 SAIAQNVSTS
+452 SAIAQNVFTS
-462 LKDQTNPTDE
+462 LKDKTNPTEE
-472 DINYAIANNLILVV
+472 DINNAIANNLILVV

-513 VKTNKLQNVDYK
+513 VKTNILQNVDYK
-525 WIEFWPQV
+525 WIEFWPQA
-533 EADKIAKYPG
+533 EANKIAPYPG

-549 ADVKTLKNGDVYGE
+549 ADVTTLGLINKDVYGE
-563 YTSDKSCTE
+563 YSSGESCTE
-572 NSKKLKD
+572 KSEKLLD
-579 VYDIIV
+579 VYDVIV
-585 AMGNVVKNIYYKQDN
+585 AMGNVVKKIYQQDI
-600 NNITVNA
+600 NITIDS
-607 YNNDGIIVTKNGDDY
+607 NNDDGIIVTKNGNNY

-641 GSIIGTWSEFTNK
+641 NKIINTWSEFTNK

-717 KPQISG
+717 KPQISR

-737 MKATATTNNI
+737 MGANTINNNV
-747 LIYDNEEEWS
+747 LTYDRS
-757 EYLAESIN
+757 ENWGKYINPESN
-765 NGWIKSIPTDRTQ
+765 NGWTKSIPTDRTQ
-778 RKLDQAL
+778 RKLDKEL

-827 IGSSAISSEARLYM
+827 IGSSAISSEAWLYM

-881 YGPEGR
+881 YGPEGSS
-887 YYSANSVPLRCVRAL
+887 YSANSVPLRCVRAL

-951 RIDGE
+951 RIDGG

-977 QGYLPMSYRL
+977 KSYLPMSYRL
-987 GDIIGYEGTVSN
+987 GDIIGYEGT
-999 ITYSGTILNPCS
+999 IMNPCS
-1011 EYEENGIKG
+1011 KYEENGITG

-1033 AAGLITLNASC
+1033 AAGLITSNASC

>member
-26 DELIKTGN
+26 DEMIKTGN

-39 PVTVTMQVAFTQPS
+39 PVTVTMQLAFTQPS
-53 DIVITRADNTLSDLS
+53 DIVVTRADDNTLSDLS
-68 NLIIIVYDADNT
+68 NLIIIVYKQEST
-80 TFEAMYSSNLSTEQD
+80 GSTSFECMYSSNLTNESP
-95 KYHKL
+95 KYKKL

-108 EGGVLYSVSFVS
+108 EGGVLYSVSFAA

-146 SLQNNSISFGQLKEA
+146 SLKGNSTSFDNLKEA
-161 VIKLQERLYTTI
+161 IIKLQDRLYTTP

-228 VAKPE
+228 VAKPK

-250 VNSYLTKTGQ
+250 VNSYLTKTEQ
-260 DKTTPTVSGG
+260 DKTTPTVSSG

-297 NIYEEIKKTNNN
+297 NINALKNITNY
-309 QEEKL
+309 Q
-314 IYVDRDKWTSSGGN
+314 DRDKWDPFEDQT
-328 AGTSPG
+328 GTSPEN
-334 SKTWTYAPQTSTFV
+334 KTWTYAPPTSTFV

-353 YSGSTTDKDGQTTN
+353 YSGSTTDENTGQTTN

-381 SDTGSMGNFSIE
+381 RDTESMGNFSIE
-393 RNCSYTYNMKVLGV
+393 RNCSYTYNMQVLGV
-407 DNIIVEAEKEGENQ
+407 DKIIVEVEKKEEPQ

-462 LKDQTNPTDE
+462 LKDKTDPTEE
-472 DINYAIANNLILVV
+472 DINNAIANNLILVV
-486 QSPMMTNRRVE
+486 QSPMMTDRRVE
-497 LKPYLL
+497 LKPFLL
-503 AVENQSNKQE
+503 AVQSQNNVQK
-513 VKTNKLQNVDYK
+513 VKTKKLQNVDYK
-525 WIEFWPQV
+525 WIEFWPQA

-563 YTSDKSCTE
+563 YTSDESCTE

-641 GSIIGTWSEFTNK
+641 NKIINTWSEFTNK

-717 KPQISG
+717 QPQISG

-737 MKATATTNNI
+737 MGANEINNNV
-747 LIYDNEEEWS
+747 LTYDKS
-757 EYLAESIN
+757 EDWGQYINPKSN
-765 NGWIKSIPTDRTQ
+765 NGWTKSIPTDRTQ
-778 RKLDQAL
+778 RKLDQGL
-785 YKHQA
+785 YQHQA

-827 IGSSAISSEARLYM
+827 IGSSAISSEAWLYM

-881 YGPEGR
+881 YGPEGGS
-887 YYSANSVPLRCVRAL
+887 YSANSVPLRCVRAL

-951 RIDGE
+951 RIDGG

-977 QGYLPMSYRL
+977 QGYLQMSYRL
-987 GDIIGYEGTVSN
+987 GDIIGYE
-999 ITYSGTILNPCS
+999 GTILNPCS

-1033 AAGLITLNASC
+1033 AADLITSNASC

-1087 VPEGYFNT
+1087 VPEGYTFPTN
-1095 GN
+1095 

>member
-11 LTGILTALSLVSCMD
+11 LTGILTALSLVSCTD

-39 PVTVTMQVAFTQPS
+39 PVTVTMQLAFTQPS
-53 DIVITRADNTLSDLS
+53 DIVVTRADDNTLSDLS
-68 NLIIIVYDADNT
+68 NLIIIVYDANSNT
-80 TFEAMYSSNLSTEQD
+80 LEAMYSSNLSTEQD

-108 EGGVLYSVSFVS
+108 EGGVLYSVSFAA

-133 GADDQAGRIWDLT
+133 GADDQAGRIWNLT
-146 SLQNNSISFGQLKEA
+146 SLDDNSTSFDNLKKA
-161 VIKLQERLYTTI
+161 VIKLQDRLYTTT

-196 TFGESGNVT
+196 TFDDSGNVV
-205 SGLDN
+205 GLDDK
-210 NKVAV
+210 KVAV

-228 VAKPE
+228 VAKPDG
-233 NAKGTFTPSSYR
+233 AKGTFTPSSYR
-245 IYNIP
+245 VYNIP
-250 VNSYLTKTGQ
+250 VNSYLTNTEKE
-260 DKTTPTVSGG
+260 KTTMITEGE
-270 TNFIHT
+270 TKFIHT

-297 NIYEEIKKTNNN
+297 NINEQKEITAY
-309 QEEKL
+309 Q
-314 IYVDRDKWTSSGGN
+314 DRDKWDSSGEN
-328 AGTSPG
+328 AGASPE

-353 YSGSTTDKDGQTTN
+353 YSGTTDKDGQTTN

-381 SDTGSMGNFSIE
+381 SDKTGSMGKFSIE
-393 RNCSYTYNMKVLGV
+393 RNCSYTYNMQVLGV
-407 DNIIVEAEKEGENQ
+407 DNIIVEVEKEDENQ

-462 LKDQTNPTDE
+462 LKDNANPTE
-472 DINYAIANNLILVV
+472 EEINSAIANNLILVV
-486 QSPMMTNRRVE
+486 QSPMMTDRRVE
-497 LKPYLL
+497 LKPYQS
-503 AVENQSNKQE
+503 AVKNQSNPQE
-513 VKTNKLQNVDYK
+513 AKTEALQNVDYK
-525 WIEFWPQV
+525 WIEFWPQA

-549 ADVKTLKNGDVYGE
+549 ADVTTLKNQDVYGE
-563 YTSDKSCTE
+563 YTSGKSCTE
-572 NSKKLKD
+572 ASKKLLD
-579 VYDIIV
+579 VYDVIV
-585 AMGNVVKNIYYKQDN
+585 AMGNVVKKIYN
-600 NNITVNA
+600 NTITENSE
-607 YNNDGIIVTKNGDDY
+607 NNDGIIVTQNDNKDY

-641 GSIIGTWSEFTNK
+641 NKIINTWSEFTNK

-737 MKATATTNNI
+737 MGASRINNNV
-747 LIYDNEEEWS
+747 LTYDRSEDWNIYINP
-757 EYLAESIN
+757 ESN
-765 NGWIKSIPTDRTQ
+765 NGWTKSIPTDRTQ
-778 RKLDQAL
+778 RKLDQGL
-785 YKHQA
+785 YQHQA

-951 RIDGE
+951 RIDGG

-1087 VPEGYFNT
+1087 VPEGYTFPTN
-1095 GN
+1095 

>member
-1 MNMNKIALTL
+1 MNKIALTL

-68 NLIIIVYDADNT
+68 NLIIIVYDDNT

-108 EGGVLYSVSFVS
+108 EGGVLYSVSFAA

-133 GADDQAGRIWDLT
+133 GADDQAGRIWDLANLEVNST
-146 SLQNNSISFGQLKEA
+146 SFDNLKKA
-161 VIKLQERLYTTI
+161 VIKLQDRLYTTT

-205 SGLDN
+205 SGLGDK
-210 NKVAV
+210 KVAV
-215 KLDRAMARIKFNI
+215 KLNRAMARIKFNI
-228 VAKPE
+228 VAKPDGAE
-233 NAKGTFTPSSYR
+233 GTFTPSSYR

-250 VNSYLTKTGQ
+250 VNSYLTNTDK
-260 DKTTPTVSGG
+260 KTTMITEDV

-297 NIYEEIKKTNNN
+297 NIYGEIKKTNNN
-309 QEEKL
+309 QEENL
-314 IYVDRDKWTSSGGN
+314 NYVDRDKWDSSGGN
-328 AGTSPG
+328 AGASPEN
-334 SKTWTYAPQTSTFV
+334 KKWTYAPPKSTFV
-348 VISGT
+348 VINGT
-353 YSGSTTDKDGQTTN
+353 YSGSITDENTGQTTN

-381 SDTGSMGNFSIE
+381 SNTGSMGNFSIE
-393 RNCSYTYNMKVLGV
+393 RNCSYTYNMQVLGV
-407 DNIIVEAEKEGENQ
+407 DNIIVEVEKKDEEPQ

-427 IYTNTSAYNY
+427 IYTNTSAYNF

-462 LKDQTNPTDE
+462 LKDKTDPTEE
-472 DINYAIANNLILVV
+472 DINNAIANNLILVV

-497 LKPYLL
+497 LKPYQS
-503 AVENQSNKQE
+503 AVANENKE
-513 VKTNKLQNVDYK
+513 NVLEHIDYK
-525 WIEFWPQV
+525 WIEFWPQT
-533 EADKIAKYPG
+533 EANKIATYPG

-549 ADVKTLKNGDVYGE
+549 ADVTTLKNKNVYGE
-563 YTSDKSCTE
+563 YTSGKSCTE
-572 NSKKLKD
+572 ASKKLLD
-579 VYDIIV
+579 VYDVIV
-585 AMGNVVKNIYYKQDN
+585 AMGNVVKKIYQQE
-600 NNITVNA
+600 NITIDS
-607 YNNDGIIVTKNGDDY
+607 NNDDGIIVTQNDNKDY

-641 GSIIGTWSEFTNK
+641 NKVINTWSEFTNK

-737 MKATATTNNI
+737 MGANEINNNV
-747 LIYDNEEEWS
+747 LTYDKS
-757 EYLAESIN
+757 EDWGNYINPESN
-765 NGWIKSIPTDRTQ
+765 NGWTKSIPTDRTQ
-778 RKLDQAL
+778 RKLDKEL
-785 YKHQA
+785 YEHRA

-881 YGPEGR
+881 YGPEGGS
-887 YYSANSVPLRCVRAL
+887 YSANSVPLRCVRAL

-951 RIDGE
+951 RIDGG

-1033 AAGLITLNASC
+1033 AADLITSNASC

-1087 VPEGYFNT
+1087 VPEGYTFPTN
-1095 GN
+1095 

>member
-133 GADDQAGRIWDLT
+133 GADDQAGRIWDLK

-161 VIKLQERLYTTI
+161 VIKLQERLYTTT

-250 VNSYLTKTGQ
+250 VNSYLTNTEKKQ
-260 DKTTPTVSGG
+260 TTMITEEE

-297 NIYEEIKKTNNN
+297 NINALKNITNY
-309 QEEKL
+309 Q
-314 IYVDRDKWTSSGGN
+314 DRDKWDPSEDQT
-328 AGTSPG
+328 GTSPEN
-334 SKTWTYAPQTSTFV
+334 KTWTYAPPTSTFV

-353 YSGSTTDKDGQTTN
+353 YSGSTTDAKTGQTTN

-381 SDTGSMGNFSIE
+381 SDTESMGNFSIE
-393 RNCSYTYNMKVLGV
+393 RNCSYTYNMQVLGV
-407 DNIIVEAEKEGENQ
+407 DNIIVEVEKKEEPQ

-462 LKDQTNPTDE
+462 LKDKTDPTEE
-472 DINYAIANNLILVV
+472 DINNAIANNLILVI

-497 LKPYLL
+497 LKPYQS
-503 AVENQSNKQE
+503 AVANENKE
-513 VKTNKLQNVDYK
+513 NVLEHIDYK
-525 WIEFWPQV
+525 WIEFWPQT
-533 EADKIAKYPG
+533 EANKIATYPG

-549 ADVKTLKNGDVYGE
+549 ADVTTLQLKNQDVYGE

-572 NSKKLKD
+572 DSKKLLD
-579 VYDIIV
+579 VYDVIV
-585 AMGNVVKNIYYKQDN
+585 AMGNVVKKIYN
-600 NNITVNA
+600 NTITENSE
-607 YNNDGIIVTKNGDDY
+607 NNDGIIVTQNDDGKY

-686 IQTFYNSSQAREF
+686 IQTFYNSSQAKEF

-707 NETPLAFKFN
+707 NETPLVFNFK
-717 KPQISG
+717 KPTTITG
-723 SLSDSDGRSNQLRL
+723 NLDDSDGRSNQLRL
-737 MKATATTNNI
+737 MGANATTTNNI

-757 EYLAESIN
+757 EYLVESIN
-765 NGWIKSIPTDRTQ
+765 NGWTKSIPTDRTQ
-778 RKLDQAL
+778 RKLDKNL
-785 YKHQA
+785 YYHQA

-827 IGSSAISSEARLYM
+827 IGSSAISNEAQLYM
-841 GDKAAMEDSKY
+841 GDKAAMERSNY
-852 PNSYVQDGA
+852 PNSYLQDGA

-875 AVEKGP
+875 AVEKGS

-887 YYSANSVPLRCVRAL
+887 YYSGNPVPLRCVRAL

-921 VSTYEKHDATSTTPI
+921 VSTYEKHNATENTPI
-936 VLEFKDRLASSLYRT
+936 VLEFKDRLANSLYRT
-951 RIDGE
+951 RIDGG
-956 SMIVHNE
+956 SMTVHNE

-977 QGYLPMSYRL
+977 KDYLPMSYRL
-987 GDIIGYEGTVSN
+987 GDIIGYEGTESN

-1011 EYEENGIKG
+1011 EYEENGITG
-1020 WRVPNLVEFSALH
+1020 WRVPNLVEFSALN
-1033 AAGLITLNASC
+1033 AAGLINSNASC
-1044 CTQFSNQNV
+1044 CTQFSNQSV

-1065 IYCPGDNKG
+1065 IYCPDKEG
-1074 DINGNYT
+1074 DINSSYR

-1087 VPEGYFNT
+1087 VSEGYFKT

>member
-39 PVTVTMQVAFTQPS
+39 PVTVTMQLAFTQPS
-53 DIVITRADNTLSDLS
+53 DIVVTRADDNTLSDLS
-68 NLIIIVYDADNT
+68 NLIIIVYKQEST
-80 TFEAMYSSNLSTEQD
+80 GSTSFECMYSSNLTNENSNY
-95 KYHKL
+95 KKL

-108 EGGVLYSVSFVS
+108 EGGVLYSVSFAA

-215 KLDRAMARIKFNI
+215 KLNRAMARIKFNI
-228 VAKPE
+228 VAKPDGAE
-233 NAKGTFTPSSYR
+233 GTFTPSSYR

-250 VNSYLTKTGQ
+250 VNSYLTNTEK
-260 DKTTPTVSGG
+260 KTTSTIVDEAK
-270 TNFIHT
+270 FIHT

-297 NIYEEIKKTNNN
+297 NIYGEIKKTNNN
-309 QEEKL
+309 QEENL
-314 IYVDRDKWTSSGGN
+314 NYVDRDKWDSSGGN
-328 AGTSPG
+328 AGASPEN
-334 SKTWTYAPQTSTFV
+334 KKWTYAPQTSTFV

-381 SDTGSMGNFSIE
+381 SDPESMGNFSIE

-407 DNIIVEAEKEGENQ
+407 DNIIVEVEIKDEEPQ

-462 LKDQTNPTDE
+462 LKDNANPTE
-472 DINYAIANNLILVV
+472 EEINQAIADNLILVI

-497 LKPYLL
+497 LKPYQS
-503 AVENQSNKQE
+503 AVKNQSKPQE
-513 VKTNKLQNVDYK
+513 AKTEALKNVDYK
-525 WIEFWPQV
+525 WIEFWPQG
-533 EADKIAKYPG
+533 ADKIAKYPG
-543 VSSWSR
+543 VSTWSR
-549 ADVKTLKNGDVYGE
+549 ANVNSLSLKNPYVYGE
-563 YTSDKSCTE
+563 YTSDESCTE
-572 NSKKLKD
+572 DSKKLLD
-579 VYDIIV
+579 VYDVIV
-585 AMGNVVKNIYYKQDN
+585 AMGKVVKKIYQQDN
-600 NNITVNA
+600 ITIDSNND
-607 YNNDGIIVTKNGDDY
+607 DGIIVTQNDNKDY

-641 GSIIGTWSEFTNK
+641 GNIIGTWSDFTNK
-654 DTRDMIIAMSTDVSL
+654 DTRDMIIAMSTDVSQ

-707 NETPLAFKFN
+707 NETPLEFKFN
-717 KPQISG
+717 KPTTITG
-723 SLSDSDGRSNQLRL
+723 TLDDSDGRSNQLRL
-737 MKATATTNNI
+737 MGASTINNSV
-747 LIYDNEEEWS
+747 LTYNES
-757 EYLAESIN
+757 EDWDTYINPESN
-765 NGWIKSIPTDRTQ
+765 NGWTKSIPTDRTQ
-778 RKLDQAL
+778 RKLDQEL
-785 YKHQA
+785 YAHQA

-827 IGSSAISSEARLYM
+827 IGSSAISSEAWLYM
-841 GDKAAMEDSKY
+841 GDKAAMERSNY

-875 AVEKGP
+875 AVEKGS

-902 PAKSEAEGTDISS
+902 PAKSEGTDISS

-936 VLEFKDRLASSLYRT
+936 VLEFKDRLANSLYRT
-951 RIDGE
+951 RIDGGF
-956 SMIVHNE
+956 MIVHNE

-977 QGYLPMSYRL
+977 KDYLPMSYRL
-987 GDIIGYEGTVSN
+987 GDIIGYEGT
-999 ITYSGTILNPCS
+999 ILNPCS
-1011 EYEENGIKG
+1011 NYEENGIAG
-1020 WRVPNLVEFSALH
+1020 WRVPNLVEFSALN
-1033 AAGLITLNASC
+1033 AAGLINSNASC
-1044 CTQFSNQNV
+1044 CTQFSNQSV

-1065 IYCPGDNKG
+1065 IYCPGNEG
-1074 DINGNYT
+1074 DINSSYR

-1087 VPEGYFNT
+1087 VPEGYTFPTN
-1095 GN
+1095 

>member
-1 MNMNKIALTL
+1 
-11 LTGILTALSLVSCMD
+11 
-26 DELIKTGN
+26 
-34 VVEGK
+34 
-39 PVTVTMQVAFTQPS
+39 MQ
-53 DIVITRADNTLSDLS
+53 
-68 NLIIIVYDADNT
+68 
-80 TFEAMYSSNLSTEQD
+80 
-95 KYHKL
+95 
-100 TFNKSETI
+100 
-108 EGGVLYSVSFVS
+108 
-120 TSGNKKLIAIANT
+120 
-133 GADDQAGRIWDLT
+133 
-146 SLQNNSISFGQLKEA
+146 
-161 VIKLQERLYTTI
+161 
-173 DNVRPIQITSSSQM
+173 
-187 LMTGWNDNI
+187 
-196 TFGESGNVT
+196 
-205 SGLDN
+205 
-210 NKVAV
+210 
-215 KLDRAMARIKFNI
+215 
-228 VAKPE
+228 
-233 NAKGTFTPSSYR
+233 
-245 IYNIP
+245 
-250 VNSYLTKTGQ
+250 
-260 DKTTPTVSGG
+260 
-270 TNFIHT
+270 
-276 SSANIGAVSGGNYSF
+276 
-291 SFYMPE
+291 
-297 NIYEEIKKTNNN
+297 
-309 QEEKL
+309 
-314 IYVDRDKWTSSGGN
+314 
-328 AGTSPG
+328 
-334 SKTWTYAPQTSTFV
+334 
-348 VISGT
+348 
-353 YSGSTTDKDGQTTN
+353 
-367 YVGNVEYTVHLGDF
+367 
-381 SDTGSMGNFSIE
+381 
-393 RNCSYTYNMKVLGV
+393 VLGV
-407 DNIIVEAEKEGENQ
+407 DNIIVEVEKNKEPQ

-462 LKDQTNPTDE
+462 LKDKTDPTEE
-472 DINYAIANNLILVV
+472 DINNAIANNLILVV

-497 LKPYLL
+497 LKPFLL
-503 AVENQSNKQE
+503 AVQSQNIVQE
-513 VKTNKLQNVDYK
+513 VKTEALQNVDYK
-525 WIEFWPQV
+525 WIEFWPQA

-549 ADVKTLKNGDVYGE
+549 ANVTTLGLKNKDVYGE

-641 GSIIGTWSEFTNK
+641 NKIINTWSEFTNK

-717 KPQISG
+717 KPQISR

-737 MKATATTNNI
+737 MGANEINNNV
-747 LIYDNEEEWS
+747 LTYDKS
-757 EYLAESIN
+757 EDWGQYINPKSN
-765 NGWIKSIPTDRTQ
+765 NGWTKSIPTDRTQ
-778 RKLDQAL
+778 RKLDQGL
-785 YKHQA
+785 YQHQA

-827 IGSSAISSEARLYM
+827 IGSSAISSEAWLYM

-881 YGPEGR
+881 YGPEGGS
-887 YYSANSVPLRCVRAL
+887 YSANSVPLRCVRAL

-951 RIDGE
+951 RIDGG

-977 QGYLPMSYRL
+977 KSYLPMSYRL
-987 GDIIGYEGTVSN
+987 GDIIGYEGT
-999 ITYSGTILNPCS
+999 IMNPCS
-1011 EYEENGIKG
+1011 KYEENGITG

-1033 AAGLITLNASC
+1033 AAGLITSNASC

>member
-11 LTGILTALSLVSCMD
+11 LTGILTALSLVSCTD

-68 NLIIIVYDADNT
+68 NLIIIVYNADNT
-80 TFEAMYSSNLSTEQD
+80 TFEAMYSSNLSTAQD

-108 EGGVLYSVSFVS
+108 EGGVLYSVSFAA
-120 TSGNKKLIAIANT
+120 TSGKKKLIAIANT
-133 GADDQAGRIWDLT
+133 GADDQTGRIWDLT
-146 SLQNNSISFGQLKEA
+146 SLQGNSMSFDQLKEA
-161 VIKLQERLYTTI
+161 VIKLQDRLYTTT

-187 LMTGWNDNI
+187 LMTGWNDDI
-196 TFGESGNVT
+196 TFGVLGNVT

-228 VAKPE
+228 VAKPK

-270 TNFIHT
+270 TNFIH
-276 SSANIGAVSGGNYSF
+276 SSSTNVGAVSGGNYSF

-297 NIYEEIKKTNNN
+297 NICKQKDITDY
-309 QEEKL
+309 Q
-314 IYVDRDKWTSSGGN
+314 DRDKWNSSGN
-328 AGTSPG
+328 TTGTSPEN
-334 SKTWTYAPQTSTFV
+334 KTWINAPQTSTFV

-353 YSGSTTDKDGQTTN
+353 YSGSTTDNGQTTN

-381 SDTGSMGNFSIE
+381 SNTGSMGNFSIE
-393 RNCSYTYNMKVLGV
+393 RNCSYTYNMQVLGV
-407 DNIIVEAEKEGENQ
+407 DNIIVEAEKDDENQ

-462 LKDQTNPTDE
+462 LKDNANPTE
-472 DINYAIANNLILVV
+472 EEINNAIANNLILVI
-486 QSPMMTNRRVE
+486 QSPMMKNRRVE
-497 LKPYLL
+497 LKPYEL
-503 AVENQSNKQE
+503 AMKNS
-513 VKTNKLQNVDYK
+513 TNAETTKEMALENVDYK
-525 WIEFWPQV
+525 WIEFWPQTK
-533 EADKIAKYPG
+533 ANKIATYPG
-543 VSSWSR
+543 VSTWSR
-549 ADVKTLKNGDVYGE
+549 ANVNSLSLMNPNVYGE
-563 YTSDKSCTE
+563 YTSGDCTE
-572 NSKKLKD
+572 KSQKLLD
-579 VYDIIV
+579 VYDVIV
-585 AMGNVVKNIYYKQDN
+585 AMGNVVKRIYQKD
-600 NNITVNA
+600 NNITGD
-607 YNNDGIIVTKNGDDY
+607 NDRIIVTKNNDNNY

-641 GSIIGTWSEFTNK
+641 GNIIGTWSDFTNK

-717 KPQISG
+717 KPTTITG
-723 SLSDSDGRSNQLRL
+723 NLDDSDGRSNQLRL
-737 MKATATTNNI
+737 MGASTINNSV
-747 LIYDNEEEWS
+747 LTYNES
-757 EYLAESIN
+757 EDWDKYINPESN

-778 RKLDQAL
+778 RKLDQGL
-785 YKHQA
+785 YVHQA

-841 GDKAAMEDSKY
+841 GDKAAMERSEY
-852 PNSYVQDGA
+852 PNSYLQDGA

-875 AVEKGP
+875 AVEKGS

-887 YYSANSVPLRCVRAL
+887 YYSGNPVPLRCVRAL

-921 VSTYEKHDATSTTPI
+921 VSTYEKHDATDTTPI
-936 VLEFKDRLASSLYRT
+936 VLEFKDRLANSLYRT
-951 RIDGE
+951 RIDGG

-977 QGYLPMSYRL
+977 SGFLPMSYRL
-987 GDIIGYEGTVSN
+987 GDIIGYEGT
-999 ITYSGTILNPCS
+999 ILNPCS
-1011 EYEENGIKG
+1011 NYEENEITG
-1020 WRVPNLVEFSALH
+1020 WRVPNLVEFSALN
-1033 AAGLITLNASC
+1033 AAGLIDSNASC
-1044 CTQFSNQNV
+1044 CTQFSNQSV

-1065 IYCPGDNKG
+1065 IYCPDKEG
-1074 DINGNYT
+1074 DINSSYR

-1087 VPEGYFNT
+1087 VPEGYF

>member
-26 DELIKTGN
+26 DEMIKTGN

-39 PVTVTMQVAFTQPS
+39 PVTVTMQLAFTQPS
-53 DIVITRADNTLSDLS
+53 DIVVTRADDNTLSDLS
-68 NLIIIVYDADNT
+68 NLIIIVYKQQESTGNT
-80 TFEAMYSSNLSTEQD
+80 SFECMYSSNLTNESPNY
-95 KYHKL
+95 KKL

-108 EGGVLYSVSFVS
+108 EGGVLYSVSFAA

-146 SLQNNSISFGQLKEA
+146 SLYNNSTSFDNLKEA
-161 VIKLQERLYTTI
+161 VIKLQDRLYTTT

-250 VNSYLTKTGQ
+250 VNSYLTNTEKKQ
-260 DKTTPTVSGG
+260 TTMITEGG

-297 NIYEEIKKTNNN
+297 NINALKNITNY
-309 QEEKL
+309 Q
-314 IYVDRDKWTSSGGN
+314 DRDKWDPFEDQT
-328 AGTSPG
+328 GTSPEN
-334 SKTWTYAPQTSTFV
+334 KTWTYAPPTSTFV

-381 SDTGSMGNFSIE
+381 SDTESMGNFSIE
-393 RNCSYTYNMKVLGV
+393 RNCSYTYNMQVLGV
-407 DNIIVEAEKEGENQ
+407 DNIIVEVEKKKEPQ

-462 LKDQTNPTDE
+462 LKDKTDPTDE
-472 DINYAIANNLILVV
+472 EINNAIANNLILVV
-486 QSPMMTNRRVE
+486 QSPMMKNRRVE
-497 LKPYLL
+497 LKPYQL
-503 AVENQSNKQE
+503 AVENQNNAQDA
-513 VKTNKLQNVDYK
+513 KTKALQNVDYK
-525 WIEFWPQV
+525 WIEFWPQA

-607 YNNDGIIVTKNGDDY
+607 YNNDGIIVTKNCDDY

-641 GSIIGTWSEFTNK
+641 NKIINTWSEFTNK

-717 KPQISG
+717 KPQISE

-737 MKATATTNNI
+737 MGANEINNNV
-747 LIYDNEEEWS
+747 LTYDKS
-757 EYLAESIN
+757 EDWGQYINPKSN
-765 NGWIKSIPTDRTQ
+765 NGWTKSIPTDRTQ
-778 RKLDQAL
+778 RKLDQGL
-785 YKHQA
+785 YQHQA

-827 IGSSAISSEARLYM
+827 IGSSAISSEAWLYM

-881 YGPEGR
+881 YGPEGGS
-887 YYSANSVPLRCVRAL
+887 YSANSVPLRCVRAL

-936 VLEFKDRLASSLYRT
+936 VLEFKDRLANSLYRT
-951 RIDGE
+951 RIDGGF
-956 SMIVHNE
+956 MIVHNE

-977 QGYLPMSYRL
+977 KDYLPMSYRL
-987 GDIIGYEGTVSN
+987 GDIIGYEGT
-999 ITYSGTILNPCS
+999 ILNPCS
-1011 EYEENGIKG
+1011 EYEEKGIKG

-1033 AAGLITLNASC
+1033 AAGLITSNASC

-1087 VPEGYFNT
+1087 VPEGYTFPTN
-1095 GN
+1095 

>member
-80 TFEAMYSSNLSTEQD
+80 TLEAMYSSNLSTEQD

-108 EGGVLYSVSFVS
+108 EGGVLYSVSFAA

-133 GADDQAGRIWDLT
+133 GADDQAGRIWNLT
-146 SLQNNSISFGQLKEA
+146 SLDENSTSFDNLKKA
-161 VIKLQERLYTTI
+161 VIKLQDRLYTTT

-196 TFGESGNVT
+196 TFDDSGNVV
-205 SGLDN
+205 GLDDK
-210 NKVAV
+210 KVAV
-215 KLDRAMARIKFNI
+215 KLNRAMARIKFNI

-233 NAKGTFTPSSYR
+233 NAEGTFTPSSYR
-245 IYNIP
+245 VYNIP
-250 VNSYLTKTGQ
+250 VNSYLTNTDK
-260 DKTTPTVSGG
+260 KTTSTIVDEAK
-270 TNFIHT
+270 FIHT

-309 QEEKL
+309 QEENL

-328 AGTSPG
+328 AGTSPEN
-334 SKTWTYAPQTSTFV
+334 KTWTYAPPTSTFV

-393 RNCSYTYNMKVLGV
+393 RNCSYTYNMQVLGV

-462 LKDQTNPTDE
+462 LKDNANPTE
-472 DINYAIANNLILVV
+472 EEINSAIANNLILVV
-486 QSPMMTNRRVE
+486 QSPMMTDRRVE
-497 LKPYLL
+497 LKPYQS
-503 AVENQSNKQE
+503 AVKNQSNPQE
-513 VKTNKLQNVDYK
+513 AKTEALQNVDYK
-525 WIEFWPQV
+525 WIEFWPQA

-549 ADVKTLKNGDVYGE
+549 ADVTTLKNQDVYGE
-563 YTSDKSCTE
+563 YTSGKSCTE
-572 NSKKLKD
+572 ASKKLLD
-579 VYDIIV
+579 VYDVIV
-585 AMGNVVKNIYYKQDN
+585 AMGNVVKKIYN
-600 NNITVNA
+600 NTITENSE
-607 YNNDGIIVTKNGDDY
+607 NNDGIIVTQNDNKDY

-641 GSIIGTWSEFTNK
+641 GGIIGTWSDFTNK

-707 NETPLAFKFN
+707 NETPLVFKFN

-723 SLSDSDGRSNQLRL
+723 NLDDSDGRSNQLRL
-737 MKATATTNNI
+737 MGANKINNNV
-747 LIYDNEEEWS
+747 LTYDRS
-757 EYLAESIN
+757 EDWNTYINPESN
-765 NGWIKSIPTDRTQ
+765 NGWTKSIPTDRTQ
-778 RKLDQAL
+778 RKLDKNL
-785 YKHQA
+785 YNHQA

-805 GKIQDNEIRWYL
+805 GEIQDNEIRWYL

-827 IGSSAISSEARLYM
+827 IGSSAISNEAQLYM
-841 GDKAAMEDSKY
+841 GDKAAMKRSNY

-875 AVEKGP
+875 AVEKGS

-887 YYSANSVPLRCVRAL
+887 YYSGNPVPLRCVRAL
-902 PAKSEAEGTDISS
+902 PAKSDNEGTDISS

-921 VSTYEKHDATSTTPI
+921 VSTYEKHDATDTTPI

-951 RIDGE
+951 RIDGG
-956 SMIVHNE
+956 SMTVHNE

-977 QGYLPMSYRL
+977 KDYLPMSYRL
-987 GDIIGYEGTVSN
+987 GDIIGYEGTESN

-1011 EYEENGIKG
+1011 EYEENGITG
-1020 WRVPNLVEFSALH
+1020 WRVPNLVEFSALN
-1033 AAGLITLNASC
+1033 AAGLINSNASC
-1044 CTQFSNQNV
+1044 CTQFSNQSV

-1065 IYCPGDNKG
+1065 IYCPDKEG
-1074 DINGNYT
+1074 DINSSYR

-1087 VPEGYFNT
+1087 VSEDYTFPTN
-1095 GN
+1095 

>member
-68 NLIIIVYDADNT
+68 NLIIIVYDDNT

-108 EGGVLYSVSFVS
+108 EGGVLYSVSFAA
-120 TSGNKKLIAIANT
+120 TSGKKKLIAIANT

-161 VIKLQERLYTTI
+161 VIKLQDRLYTTI

-187 LMTGWNDNI
+187 LMTGWNDDI
-196 TFGESGNVT
+196 TFGVSGNVT

-297 NIYEEIKKTNNN
+297 NIYGEIKKTNNN
-309 QEEKL
+309 QEENL
-314 IYVDRDKWTSSGGN
+314 NYVDRDKWYSSGGN
-328 AGTSPG
+328 AGASPER
-334 SKTWTYAPQTSTFV
+334 KTWTYAPQTSTFV

-353 YSGSTTDKDGQTTN
+353 YSGSITDENTGQTTN

-381 SDTGSMGNFSIE
+381 SNTGSMGNFSIE
-393 RNCSYTYNMKVLGV
+393 RNCSYTYNMQVLGV
-407 DNIIVEAEKEGENQ
+407 DNIIVEAEKDDENQ

-452 SAIAQNVSTS
+452 SAIADNVKAS
-462 LKDQTNPTDE
+462 LKNQTIPTDE
-472 DINYAIANNLILVV
+472 KINLAIADNLILVI

-497 LKPYLL
+497 LKPYQL
-503 AVENQSNKQE
+503 ANNPNAMTGKEVVLENI
-513 VKTNKLQNVDYK
+513 DYK
-525 WIEFWPQV
+525 WIEFWPQA

-549 ADVKTLKNGDVYGE
+549 ADVTTLKNGDVYGE
-563 YTSDKSCTE
+563 YTSDESCTE
-572 NSKKLKD
+572 DSKKLLD
-579 VYDIIV
+579 VYDVIV
-585 AMGNVVKNIYYKQDN
+585 AMGNVVKKIYQQDN
-600 NNITVNA
+600 ITIDSNND
-607 YNNDGIIVTKNGDDY
+607 DGIIVTKNGDDY

-707 NETPLAFKFN
+707 NETPLEFNFK
-717 KPQISG
+717 KPTAITG
-723 SLSDSDGRSNQLRL
+723 NLDDSDGRSNQLRL
-737 MKATATTNNI
+737 MGATATTNDI
-747 LIYDNEEEWS
+747 LIYDRNEMWTD
-757 EYLAESIN
+757 YITESNN
-765 NGWIKSIPTDRTQ
+765 NGWIQSIPTDRTK
-778 RKLDQAL
+778 RKLDKEL
-785 YKHQA
+785 YEHKA

-805 GKIQDNEIRWYL
+805 GMIQDNEIRWYL

-827 IGSSAISSEARLYM
+827 IGSSAISSEAQLYM
-841 GDKAAMEDSKY
+841 GDKAAMERSEY
-852 PNSYVQDGA
+852 PNSYLQDGA

-875 AVEKGP
+875 AVEKGS

-887 YYSANSVPLRCVRAL
+887 YYSGNPVPLRCVRAL
-902 PAKSEAEGTDISS
+902 PAKSDNEGTDISS

-936 VLEFKDRLASSLYRT
+936 VLEFKDRLANSLYRT
-951 RIDGE
+951 RIDGG

-977 QGYLPMSYRL
+977 KDYLPMSYRL
-987 GDIIGYEGTVSN
+987 GDIIGYEGT
-999 ITYSGTILNPCS
+999 ILNPCS
-1011 EYEENGIKG
+1011 NYEENGITG
-1020 WRVPNLVEFSALH
+1020 WRVPNLVEFSALN
-1033 AAGLITLNASC
+1033 AAGLINSNASC
-1044 CTQFSNQNV
+1044 CTQFSNQSV

-1065 IYCPGDNKG
+1065 IYCPGKEG
-1074 DINGNYT
+1074 DINSSYR

-1087 VPEGYFNT
+1087 VPEGYTFPTN
-1095 GN
+1095 

>member
-146 SLQNNSISFGQLKEA
+146 SLQNNSIPFGQLKEA

-205 SGLDN
+205 SGLGD

-215 KLDRAMARIKFNI
+215 KLNRAMARIKFNI
-228 VAKPE
+228 VAKPDGAE
-233 NAKGTFTPSSYR
+233 GTFTPSSYR

-250 VNSYLTKTGQ
+250 VNSYLTNTEK
-260 DKTTPTVSGG
+260 KTTSTIVDEAK
-270 TNFIHT
+270 FIHT

-297 NIYEEIKKTNNN
+297 NIYGEIKKTNNN
-309 QEEKL
+309 QEENL
-314 IYVDRDKWTSSGGN
+314 NYVDRDKWDSSGEN
-328 AGTSPG
+328 AGASPG

-381 SDTGSMGNFSIE
+381 SDTESMGNFSIE
-393 RNCSYTYNMKVLGV
+393 RNCSYTYNMQVLGV
-407 DNIIVEAEKEGENQ
+407 DNIIVEVERKDEEPQ

-452 SAIAQNVSTS
+452 SAIAQNVFTS
-462 LKDQTNPTDE
+462 LKDKTNPTDE

-497 LKPYLL
+497 LNPYLL

-513 VKTNKLQNVDYK
+513 VKTNILQNVDYK
-525 WIEFWPQV
+525 WIEFWPQA
-533 EADKIAKYPG
+533 EANKIAPYPG

-549 ADVKTLKNGDVYGE
+549 ADVTTLGLINNDVYGE
-563 YTSDKSCTE
+563 YSSGQSCTE
-572 NSKKLKD
+572 KSEKLLD
-579 VYDIIV
+579 VYDVIV
-585 AMGNVVKNIYYKQDN
+585 AMGNVVKKIYQQDI
-600 NNITVNA
+600 NITIDS
-607 YNNDGIIVTKNGDDY
+607 NNDDGIIVTKNGNNY

-641 GSIIGTWSEFTNK
+641 NKIINTWSEFTNK

-717 KPQISG
+717 KPQNSG

-737 MKATATTNNI
+737 MGANTINNNV
-747 LIYDNEEEWS
+747 LTYDRS
-757 EYLAESIN
+757 ENWGKYINPESN
-765 NGWIKSIPTDRTQ
+765 NGWTKSIPTDRTQ
-778 RKLDQAL
+778 RKLDKEL

-881 YGPEGR
+881 YGPEGGS
-887 YYSANSVPLRCVRAL
+887 YSANSVPLRCVRAL

-921 VSTYEKHDATSTTPI
+921 VSTYEKHNATSTTPI

-951 RIDGE
+951 RIDGG

-977 QGYLPMSYRL
+977 QGYLQMSYRL
-987 GDIIGYEGTVSN
+987 GDIIGYE
-999 ITYSGTILNPCS
+999 GTILNPCS

-1033 AAGLITLNASC
+1033 AAGLITSNASC

-1087 VPEGYFNT
+1087 VPEGYTFPTN
-1095 GN
+1095 

>member
-39 PVTVTMQVAFTQPS
+39 PVTVTMQLAFTQPS
-53 DIVITRADNTLSDLS
+53 DIVVTRADDNTLSDLS
-68 NLIIIVYDADNT
+68 NLIIIVYKQEST
-80 TFEAMYSSNLSTEQD
+80 GSTSFECMYSSNLTNENSNY
-95 KYHKL
+95 KKL

-108 EGGVLYSVSFVS
+108 EGGVLYSVSFAA
-120 TSGNKKLIAIANT
+120 TSGKKKLIAIANT

-146 SLQNNSISFGQLKEA
+146 SLQGNSMSFDQLKEA
-161 VIKLQERLYTTI
+161 VIKLQDRLYTTT

-187 LMTGWNDNI
+187 LMTGWNDDI

-260 DKTTPTVSGG
+260 DKTTPTVSDG

-297 NIYEEIKKTNNN
+297 NIYGEIKKTNNN
-309 QEEKL
+309 QEENL
-314 IYVDRDKWTSSGGN
+314 NYVDRDKWDSSEGN
-328 AGTSPG
+328 AGASPER
-334 SKTWTYAPQTSTFV
+334 KTWTYAPQTSTFV

-381 SDTGSMGNFSIE
+381 SDTESMGNFSIE

-407 DNIIVEAEKEGENQ
+407 DNIIVEVEKKDEEPQ

-427 IYTNTSAYNY
+427 IYTNTSAYNF

-452 SAIAQNVSTS
+452 SAIAENVKAS
-462 LKDQTNPTDE
+462 LEDQTTPTAVE
-472 DINYAIANNLILVV
+472 INQAIADNLILVI
-486 QSPMMTNRRVE
+486 QSPMMKPKRVE
-497 LKPYLL
+497 LRPYEL
-503 AVENQSNKQE
+503 AMKNS
-513 VKTNKLQNVDYK
+513 TNAETTKEKALENVDYK
-525 WIEFWPQV
+525 WIEFWPQA

-543 VSSWSR
+543 VSTWSR
-549 ADVKTLKNGDVYGE
+549 ANVNSLSLKNPNVYGE
-563 YTSDKSCTE
+563 YTSDESCTE
-572 NSKKLKD
+572 DSKKLLD
-579 VYDIIV
+579 VYDVIV
-585 AMGNVVKNIYYKQDN
+585 AMGNVVKEIYNYN
-600 NNITVNA
+600 NTITENSE
-607 YNNDGIIVTKNGDDY
+607 NNDGIIVTQNNNKDY
-622 VARFTAFVNEYY
+622 LARFTAFVNEYY

-641 GSIIGTWSEFTNK
+641 SSIIGTWSEFTNK

-686 IQTFYNSSQAREF
+686 IQTFYNSSQAKEF

-707 NETPLAFKFN
+707 NETPLEFKFN
-717 KPQISG
+717 KPTITG
-723 SLSDSDGRSNQLRL
+723 NLDDSDGRSNQLRL
-737 MKATATTNNI
+737 MGASTINNSV
-747 LIYDNEEEWS
+747 LTYNES
-757 EYLAESIN
+757 EDWDTYIDPESN
-765 NGWIKSIPTDRTQ
+765 NGWTKSIPTDRTQ
-778 RKLDQAL
+778 RKLDQEL
-785 YKHQA
+785 YVHQA

-827 IGSSAISSEARLYM
+827 IGSSAISSEAWLYM
-841 GDKAAMEDSKY
+841 GDKAAMERSNY

-875 AVEKGP
+875 AVEKGS

-902 PAKSEAEGTDISS
+902 PAKSEGTDISS

-936 VLEFKDRLASSLYRT
+936 VLEFKDRLANSLYRT
-951 RIDGE
+951 RIDGGF
-956 SMIVHNE
+956 MIVHNE

-977 QGYLPMSYRL
+977 KDYLPMSYRL
-987 GDIIGYEGTVSN
+987 GDIIGYEGT
-999 ITYSGTILNPCS
+999 ILNPCS
-1011 EYEENGIKG
+1011 NYEENGITG
-1020 WRVPNLVEFSALH
+1020 WRVPNLVEFSALN
-1033 AAGLITLNASC
+1033 AAGLINSNASC
-1044 CTQFSNQNV
+1044 CTQFSNQSV

-1065 IYCPGDNKG
+1065 IYCPGNEG
-1074 DINGNYT
+1074 DINSSYR

-1087 VPEGYFNT
+1087 VPEGYTFPTN
-1095 GN
+1095 

>member
-26 DELIKTGN
+26 DEMIKTGN

-39 PVTVTMQVAFTQPS
+39 PVTVTMQLAFTQPS
-53 DIVITRADNTLSDLS
+53 DIVVTRADDNTLSDLS
-68 NLIIIVYDADNT
+68 NLIIIVYKQQESTGNT
-80 TFEAMYSSNLSTEQD
+80 SFECMYSSNLTNESPNY
-95 KYHKL
+95 KKL

-108 EGGVLYSVSFVS
+108 EGGVLYSVSFAA

-146 SLQNNSISFGQLKEA
+146 SLYNNSTSFDNLKEA
-161 VIKLQERLYTTI
+161 VIKLQDRLYTTT

-250 VNSYLTKTGQ
+250 VNSYLTNTEKKQ
-260 DKTTPTVSGG
+260 TTMITEGG

-297 NIYEEIKKTNNN
+297 NINALKNITNY
-309 QEEKL
+309 Q
-314 IYVDRDKWTSSGGN
+314 DRDKWDPFEDQT
-328 AGTSPG
+328 GTSPEN
-334 SKTWTYAPQTSTFV
+334 KTWTYAPPTSTFV

-381 SDTGSMGNFSIE
+381 SDTESMGNFSIE
-393 RNCSYTYNMKVLGV
+393 RNCSYTYNMQVLGV
-407 DNIIVEAEKEGENQ
+407 DNIIVEVEKKKEPQ

-462 LKDQTNPTDE
+462 LKDKTDPTDE
-472 DINYAIANNLILVV
+472 EINNAIANNLILVV
-486 QSPMMTNRRVE
+486 QSPMMKNRRVE
-497 LKPYLL
+497 LKPYQL
-503 AVENQSNKQE
+503 AVENQNNAQDA
-513 VKTNKLQNVDYK
+513 KTKALQNVDYK
-525 WIEFWPQV
+525 WIEFWPQA

-641 GSIIGTWSEFTNK
+641 NKIINTWSEFTNK

-717 KPQISG
+717 KPQISE

-737 MKATATTNNI
+737 MGANEINNNV
-747 LIYDNEEEWS
+747 LTYDKS
-757 EYLAESIN
+757 EDWGQYINPKSN
-765 NGWIKSIPTDRTQ
+765 NGWTKSIPTDRTQ
-778 RKLDQAL
+778 RKLDQGL
-785 YKHQA
+785 YQHQA

-827 IGSSAISSEARLYM
+827 IGSSAISSEAWLYM

-881 YGPEGR
+881 YGPEGGS
-887 YYSANSVPLRCVRAL
+887 YSANSVPLRCVRAL

-921 VSTYEKHDATSTTPI
+921 VSTYEKHDATRTTPI

-951 RIDGE
+951 RIDGG

-977 QGYLPMSYRL
+977 QGYLQMSYRL
-987 GDIIGYEGTVSN
+987 GDIIGYE
-999 ITYSGTILNPCS
+999 GTILNPCS

-1033 AAGLITLNASC
+1033 AAGLITSNASC

-1087 VPEGYFNT
+1087 VPEGYTFPTN
-1095 GN
+1095 

>member
-26 DELIKTGN
+26 DEMIKTGN

-53 DIVITRADNTLSDLS
+53 DIVVTRADDNTLSDLS
-68 NLIIIVYDADNT
+68 NLIIIVYKQEST
-80 TFEAMYSSNLSTEQD
+80 GSTSFECMYSSNLTNESP
-95 KYHKL
+95 KYKKL

-108 EGGVLYSVSFVS
+108 EGGVLYSVSFAA

-146 SLQNNSISFGQLKEA
+146 SLQNNSTSFDNLKEA
-161 VIKLQERLYTTI
+161 VIKLQDRLYTTP

-187 LMTGWNDNI
+187 LMTGLNENI
-196 TFGESGNVT
+196 SFDTSGNVVD
-205 SGLDN
+205 LDK

-228 VAKPE
+228 VAKPDG
-233 NAKGTFTPSSYR
+233 AKGTFTPSSYR

-250 VNSYLTKTGQ
+250 VNSYLTNTEKKQ
-260 DKTTPTVSGG
+260 TTMITEEE

-297 NIYEEIKKTNNN
+297 NINALKNITNY
-309 QEEKL
+309 Q
-314 IYVDRDKWTSSGGN
+314 DRDKWKPSENPT
-328 AGTSPG
+328 GTSPEN
-334 SKTWTYAPQTSTFV
+334 KTWTYAPPTSTFV

-353 YSGSTTDKDGQTTN
+353 YSGSTTDAKTGQTTN

-381 SDTGSMGNFSIE
+381 SYTESMGNFSIE
-393 RNCSYTYNMKVLGV
+393 RNCSYTYNMQVLGV
-407 DNIIVEAEKEGENQ
+407 DNIIVEVERKEEPQ

-462 LKDQTNPTDE
+462 LKDKTDPTEE
-472 DINYAIANNLILVV
+472 DINNAIANNLILVV

-513 VKTNKLQNVDYK
+513 VKTNILQNVDYK
-525 WIEFWPQV
+525 WIEFWPQA
-533 EADKIAKYPG
+533 EANKIAPYPG

-549 ADVKTLKNGDVYGE
+549 ADVTTLGLINKDVYGE
-563 YTSDKSCTE
+563 YSSGESCTE
-572 NSKKLKD
+572 KSEKLLD
-579 VYDIIV
+579 VYDVIV
-585 AMGNVVKNIYYKQDN
+585 AMGNVVKKIYQQDI
-600 NNITVNA
+600 NITIDS
-607 YNNDGIIVTKNGDDY
+607 NNDDGIIVTKNGDDY

-707 NETPLAFKFN
+707 NETPLEFNFK
-717 KPQISG
+717 KPTTITG
-723 SLSDSDGRSNQLRL
+723 NLDDSDGRSNQLRL
-737 MKATATTNNI
+737 MGATATTNDI
-747 LIYDNEEEWS
+747 LIYDRNEMWTD
-757 EYLAESIN
+757 YITESNN
-765 NGWIKSIPTDRTQ
+765 NGWTKSIPTDRTQ
-778 RKLDQAL
+778 RKLDQEL
-785 YKHQA
+785 YAHQA

-827 IGSSAISSEARLYM
+827 IGSSAISSEAWLYM
-841 GDKAAMEDSKY
+841 GDKAAMERSNY

-875 AVEKGP
+875 AVEKGS

-902 PAKSEAEGTDISS
+902 PAKSEGTDISS

-936 VLEFKDRLASSLYRT
+936 VLEFKDRLANSLYRT
-951 RIDGE
+951 RIDGGF
-956 SMIVHNE
+956 MIVHNE

-977 QGYLPMSYRL
+977 KDYLPMSYRL
-987 GDIIGYEGTVSN
+987 GDIIGYEGT
-999 ITYSGTILNPCS
+999 ILNPCS
-1011 EYEENGIKG
+1011 NYEENGITG
-1020 WRVPNLVEFSALH
+1020 WRVPNLVEFSALN
-1033 AAGLITLNASC
+1033 AAGLINSNASC
-1044 CTQFSNQNV
+1044 CTQFSNQSV

-1065 IYCPGDNKG
+1065 IYCPGNEG
-1074 DINGNYT
+1074 DINSSYR

-1087 VPEGYFNT
+1087 VPEGYTFPTN
-1095 GN
+1095 

>member
-26 DELIKTGN
+26 DEMIKTGN

-39 PVTVTMQVAFTQPS
+39 PVTVTMQLAFTQPS
-53 DIVITRADNTLSDLS
+53 DIVVTRADDNTLSDLS
-68 NLIIIVYDADNT
+68 NLIIIVYKQEST
-80 TFEAMYSSNLSTEQD
+80 GSTSFECMYSSNLTNGDSNS
-95 KYHKL
+95 KKL

-108 EGGVLYSVSFVS
+108 EGGVLYSVSFAA

-146 SLQNNSISFGQLKEA
+146 SLKGNSTSFDNLKEA
-161 VIKLQERLYTTI
+161 IIKLQDRLYTTP

-245 IYNIP
+245 VYNIP

-260 DKTTPTVSGG
+260 DKTTPMVSGG

-276 SSANIGAVSGGNYSF
+276 SSANIGTVSGGNYSF

-297 NIYEEIKKTNNN
+297 NINEQKEITAY
-309 QEEKL
+309 Q
-314 IYVDRDKWTSSGGN
+314 DRDKWDLSGGN
-328 AGTSPG
+328 AGASPEN
-334 SKTWTYAPQTSTFV
+334 KKWTNAPQTSTFV

-353 YSGSTTDKDGQTTN
+353 YSGSTTDENTDQTTN

-393 RNCSYTYNMKVLGV
+393 RNCSYTYNMQVLGV
-407 DNIIVEAEKEGENQ
+407 DNIIVEVEKKDEEPQ

-462 LKDQTNPTDE
+462 LKDKTDPTEE
-472 DINYAIANNLILVV
+472 DINNAIANNLILVV

-503 AVENQSNKQE
+503 AVQSQSNKQE
-513 VKTNKLQNVDYK
+513 VKTNALKNVDYK
-525 WIEFWPQV
+525 WIEFWPQT
-533 EADKIAKYPG
+533 EANKIATYPG

-549 ADVKTLKNGDVYGE
+549 ADVTTLQLKNQDVYGE
-563 YTSDKSCTE
+563 YTSDESCTE
-572 NSKKLKD
+572 ASKKLLD
-579 VYDIIV
+579 VYDVIV
-585 AMGNVVKNIYYKQDN
+585 AMGNVVKKIYN
-600 NNITVNA
+600 NTITENSE
-607 YNNDGIIVTKNGDDY
+607 NNDGIIVTQNDDGKY

-641 GSIIGTWSEFTNK
+641 GGIIGTWSDFTNK
-654 DTRDMIIAMSTDVSL
+654 DTRDMIIAMSTDVSS
-669 DGNSTYSK
+669 DWNSTYSK

-686 IQTFYNSSQAREF
+686 IQTFYNSSQAKEF

-707 NETPLAFKFN
+707 NETPLVFNFK
-717 KPQISG
+717 KPTTITG
-723 SLSDSDGRSNQLRL
+723 NLDDSDGRSNQLRL
-737 MKATATTNNI
+737 MGANATTTNNI
-747 LIYDNEEEWS
+747 LIYDNEEKWS
-757 EYLAESIN
+757 EYLVESIN
-765 NGWIKSIPTDRTQ
+765 NGWTKSIPTDRTQ
-778 RKLDQAL
+778 RKLDKNL
-785 YKHQA
+785 YYHQA

-827 IGSSAISSEARLYM
+827 IGSSAISNEAQLYM
-841 GDKAAMEDSKY
+841 GDKAAMERSNY
-852 PNSYVQDGA
+852 PNSYLQDGA

-875 AVEKGP
+875 AVEKGS

-887 YYSANSVPLRCVRAL
+887 YYSGNPVPLRCVRAL

-921 VSTYEKHDATSTTPI
+921 VSTYEKHNATENTPI
-936 VLEFKDRLASSLYRT
+936 VLEFKDRLANSLYRT
-951 RIDGE
+951 RIDGG
-956 SMIVHNE
+956 SMTVHNE

-977 QGYLPMSYRL
+977 KDYLPMSYRL
-987 GDIIGYEGTVSN
+987 GDIIGYEGTESN

-1011 EYEENGIKG
+1011 EYEENGITG
-1020 WRVPNLVEFSALH
+1020 WRVPNLVEFSALN
-1033 AAGLITLNASC
+1033 AAGLITSNASC
-1044 CTQFSNQNV
+1044 CTQFSNQSV

-1065 IYCPGDNKG
+1065 IYCPDKEG
-1074 DINGNYT
+1074 DINSSYK

-1087 VPEGYFNT
+1087 VPEGYFNN

>member
-26 DELIKTGN
+26 DEMIKTGN

-39 PVTVTMQVAFTQPS
+39 PVTVTMQLAFTQPS
-53 DIVITRADNTLSDLS
+53 DIVVTRADDNTLSDLS
-68 NLIIIVYDADNT
+68 NLIIIVYNENNST
-80 TFEAMYSSNLSTEQD
+80 EFEAMYSSNLSTEEN

-108 EGGVLYSVSFVS
+108 KGGVLYSVSFAS
-120 TSGNKKLIAIANT
+120 TSGKKKLIAIANT

-146 SLQNNSISFGQLKEA
+146 SLQDNSISFDNLKEA
-161 VIKLQERLYTTI
+161 VIKLQDRLYTTT

-210 NKVAV
+210 NKIAV
-215 KLDRAMARIKFNI
+215 KLERAMARIKFNI
-228 VAKPE
+228 VAKPDG
-233 NAKGTFTPSSYR
+233 AKGTFTPSSYR
-245 IYNIP
+245 VYNIP

-260 DKTTPTVSGG
+260 DKTTPMVSGG

-276 SSANIGAVSGGNYSF
+276 SSANIGTVSGGNYSF

-297 NIYEEIKKTNNN
+297 NINEQKEITAY
-309 QEEKL
+309 Q
-314 IYVDRDKWTSSGGN
+314 DRDKWDSSGGN
-328 AGTSPG
+328 AGASPEN
-334 SKTWTYAPQTSTFV
+334 KKWTNAPQTSTFV

-353 YSGSTTDKDGQTTN
+353 YSGSTTDENTDQTTN

-393 RNCSYTYNMKVLGV
+393 RNCSYTYNMQVLGV
-407 DNIIVEAEKEGENQ
+407 DNIIVEVEKKDEEPQ

-452 SAIAQNVSTS
+452 SAIAQNVFTS
-462 LKDQTNPTDE
+462 LKDNANPTE
-472 DINYAIANNLILVV
+472 EEINSAIANNLILVV
-486 QSPMMTNRRVE
+486 QSPMMTDRRVE

-503 AVENQSNKQE
+503 AVQSQNNAQDA
-513 VKTNKLQNVDYK
+513 KTKALQNVDYK
-525 WIEFWPQV
+525 WIEFWPQT
-533 EADKIAKYPG
+533 EANKIATYPG
-543 VSSWSR
+543 VSYWSR
-549 ADVKTLKNGDVYGE
+549 ADVTTLKNPNVYGE
-563 YTSDKSCTE
+563 YTSGESYTKESE
-572 NSKKLKD
+572 KLLD
-579 VYDIIV
+579 VYDVIV
-585 AMGNVVKNIYYKQDN
+585 AMGNVVKKIYQKDN
-600 NNITVNA
+600 DIITEDT
-607 YNNDGIIVTKNGDDY
+607 YNNDGIIVTQNDDKDY

-641 GSIIGTWSEFTNK
+641 NKIINTWSEFTNK

-737 MKATATTNNI
+737 MGATATNNNI
-747 LIYDNEEEWS
+747 LIYNNEEKWS

-765 NGWIKSIPTDRTQ
+765 NGWTKSIPTDRTQ
-778 RKLDQAL
+778 RKLDQEL

-805 GKIQDNEIRWYL
+805 GMIQDNEIRWYL

-841 GDKAAMEDSKY
+841 GDKAAMERSKY

-875 AVEKGP
+875 AVEKGS
-881 YGPEGR
+881 YGPEGS
-887 YYSANSVPLRCVRAL
+887 YYKANSVPLRCVRAL
-902 PAKSEAEGTDISS
+902 PAKSEVEDTDISS

-936 VLEFKDRLASSLYRT
+936 VLEFKDRLANSLYRT
-951 RIDGE
+951 RIDGG

-977 QGYLPMSYRL
+977 SGYLTMSYRL
-987 GDIIGYEGTVSN
+987 GDIIGYKGTVSN

-1011 EYEENGIKG
+1011 NYEENGITG

-1033 AAGLITLNASC
+1033 AAGLITSNATC
-1044 CTQFSNQNV
+1044 CTQFSNQSV

-1065 IYCPGDNKG
+1065 IYCPDKEG
-1074 DINGNYT
+1074 DINSSYT

-1087 VPEGYFNT
+1087 VPEGYFKT